1 MLLSSNELDMLILQ
15 HGKDGTSADSKYIWV
30 KYAQDKNGTDLTDDP
45 TNAVYIG
52 IAYNK
57 TEKHESDNPND
68 YTWTRIKGN
77 DGESAYTVILQNEN
91 ITFSVSNQNNI
102 ALMDQSFD
110 TSVVVFKGTDAV
122 SNFTIGTVESKNG
135 ISVIQKN
142 NTITFSVEAGNKI
155 EADYGKFS
163 IPISVN
169 GLVFKKEVSW
179 SLAKAGAVGG
189 QGNPGEPAL
198 SISLGNESQNIPCTY
213 DGHVINDMLIEISFV
228 GYRGLTRTPCNVAVG
243 TLPSGMTL
251 GSTENCTISNDG
263 SIILNIVKNATLGTE
278 LTLTGNIVL
287 TFSINGKTLVKNFTW
302 TKSKDGG
309 LSYIYSIEPSSYV
322 INKTYDGTLSPASIT
337 FNAYYQKDGSDRIP
351 YHGLFTIE
359 ESTTGSDF
367 KSTYL
372 SSKNE
377 SSLTYTPTSNNIKS
391 VRCTL
396 SQTDKVSVVLDRQTV
411 IVLSDDKMKDA
422 LTTVTTRVNGV
433 SSKVDGIDKKIT
445 NKVWQTDITTAVN
458 NYDGTTVKSLRDQV
472 SSQETK
478 IGEITSEVSDVKT
491 TVKNNQA
498 SVQKDI
504 ASIKQDAT
512 GFKQTVAS
520 TYETKNDATSKYSSF
535 DQRAGKIETNVKTL
549 QGNVTTLSQTDTE
562 IKAELKT
569 AKGDI
574 TTLKS
579 DASGL
584 STKITNAQGDVNILK
599 ADAKTMKSDISDAK
613 GNISELQRTSTNLQS
628 QITNN
633 NTNIN
638 ILSRDPMNYS
648 QLKEDTADY
657 FGFTYDNTAD
667 GKWYTVKTLSRDKFI
682 SGYYECMGG
691 ESFNIEFEIST
702 SVKGNSTNEGT
713 DSTYK
718 GTAIGLYGFN
728 AQKQSVGINYSARTT
743 ATAAATATKI
753 SSVVSV
759 PVNSRYFRVFL
770 QTESWGNFSG
780 TLKIRNVIVSR
791 IKAMETR
798 ISSAETA
805 IQQNTND
812 ISLRAT
818 NVQLDQVKKEINGN
832 FANYST
838 TTEMNSAINQAAN
851 SITLDV
857 SKKYTEKTVY
867 DQGIADAKKDATTK
881 ADNALN
887 SAKADA
893 TSKANKAESNAKA
906 DTANKLK
913 NYSTTTEMNS
923 AIKVKADSI
932 TQEVSKTYTK
942 QTDFNSLYIGGRN
955 LARNTSSSY
964 SSEFS
969 GFSGAANICP
979 SVATVLTD
987 GLAAGDEITIHLYY
1001 NYSNIVAATG
1011 QTAKVW
1017 IQGSGNVTGW
1027 SSGVF
1032 PSSPSIAISGSGT
1045 KEFLYTTTVSEDQ
1058 IKNSYWLVNLRHD
1071 YVQSGTVRWKMFKV
1085 EKGNR
1090 HSEWSPAP
1098 EDTSAAITK
1107 VEQTATGIR
1116 ADLSNTQGDISSLQA
1131 TASGLQKSIS
1141 NAQGDINTMKSDATK
1156 IKTRISNAE
1165 GDISTLQQTANGFQ
1179 VQLSKKADQVDSFN
1193 WNLVPNSY
1201 KMNNQWSAAGGFV
1214 GTTTVVLDPDAL
1226 CGYHIEVKCTTAGS
1240 GPHYPVFGK
1249 TSDKVGKTYTWSFW
1263 AKCSA
1268 NKSSVPVGHEC
1279 GGIKRIDL
1287 TTSWQKY
1294 FMTWKY
1300 IDAAHSSFT
1309 FYATFA
1315 VGEILYIR
1323 DFKIEEGS
1331 IATKWAPA
1339 ESDLKGE
1346 KGDKGDKGDTGASGK
1361 GVKSTAVT
1369 YQASSSGTT
1378 IPTGVWS
1385 ATPPATSA
1393 DKPYFWTRTIITY
1406 TDNTT
1411 STAYNVGSTPEGIVV
1426 GGRNLAMNTNKG
1438 TTGWSW
1444 SMQTGGYSK
1453 ESVSETGVNT
1463 CKLTRD
1469 SVKQSGWSVIQFSYI
1484 GRTKWEADTNY
1495 TVSVDVK
1502 ASVSTSMDPSFR
1514 HGDGSNMLIQSC
1526 KAVNNKTVANVWTKL
1541 VWVVKS
1547 AATLPRGTSQNTY
1560 FTGMNSGT
1568 GVSYQFKNL
1577 KIEKGNMATDWTP
1590 APEDYVSFV
1599 DVEYYLSTSATSL
1612 SGGSWSTTAPTW
1624 VNGKYMWSRTVTTDG
1639 AGNRTYSPNQNGVC
1653 IAGAQ
1658 GATGAKG
1665 DKGDT
1670 GGTGATGKGVKS
1682 IVEQY
1687 YKSTS
1692 ATAMSGGSWSTTYPG
1707 WENSKYIWT
1716 RSVITY
1722 TDNTTSTTTAV
1733 CVTGSKGDKGAT
1745 GGTGPTGNGIKSI
1758 TEHYAVS
1765 TSNSSAPTTWSTAVP
1780 TMTETNKYL
1789 WNYETITYTNNTT
1802 NDTAKRVIG
1811 VYGNKGAT
1819 GEDGKNGTNL
1829 WVNPLFES
1837 GKPQITRIDTSVT
1850 APNGAA
1856 VNILDRRDHQ
1866 NSSTAFPV
1874 FPGHQYRI
1882 TVHRKR
1888 ITGSLELNSGIWYIT
1903 RTSGNAYD
1911 TIVAPTSTKDLGN
1924 SWQEATYN
1932 FTCPSGKSK
1941 GSVYFQIEQQT
1952 NNITTKWYIA
1962 NVICVDITG
1971 LKGDTGAKG
1980 DKGDKGATGSA
1991 ALQVKRNFSGTY
2003 TSVGQITTCGTND
2016 FNRPPFAGDTFICLD
2031 GSSNTG
2037 TWLVTS
2043 VSGGTV
2049 NIKLLAY
2056 VNSKGATGSKGDKGE
2071 KGEKGEA
2078 DIKCYPLTGG
2088 ANQLVWSKLGTLIS
2102 AGDNS
2107 NFIINIYT
2115 GNGYNGHAQQNSQAE
2130 IVIKD
2135 GWQASASTTSA
2146 FGVSVTRQNCDD
2158 LKVQVRATAS
2168 NKCDVW
2174 VYLPWAYSWG
2184 TYTIAGKYTSWETS
2198 STTQTTEPITGTLQ
2212 DLAYR
2217 MNSENAAKTATNFM
2231 EFTSGNGLQIGN
2243 KTDGSWSGYRTK
2255 ISASAFEIINQAGI
2269 TLAYYGDKLI
2279 QLGKNTKDSVIELC
2293 GGLGK
2298 IQSKQ
2303 YYGYQACE
2311 MSSDY
2316 VALRSTHQAV
2326 LTSSTST
2333 GNCMVSAAENT
2344 FGATATTTDSTGKT
2358 TKQGD
2363 IDISDGVV
2371 EFSSIRN
2378 GYDCA
2383 VGVYA
2388 GGWSGG
2394 TYRGSFSPS
2403 KGYTEKVLLGDNG
2416 AGQLWD
2422 RLMAKNATQIMSDR
2436 KAKYDIKPLG
2446 ADTESQI
2453 ATMSLD
2459 SEHSNANPVDIH
2471 SELFDR
2477 LQPVQYK
2484 MVNDDQRIR
2493 FGFVAQDVVDAM
2505 KELGIREDELD
2516 LVHHDQRVTE
2526 NGYNDTYGMVY
2537 TNLIALITHEL
2548 QLEKQRRS
2556 NLELEVADLRS
2567 ELETMRDNLSGNTN

>member
-30 KYAQDKNGTDLTDDP
+30 KYAQDKNGTGLTDDP

-251 GSTENCTISNDG
+251 GSIENCTISNDG

-278 LTLTGNIVL
+278 STLTGNIVL

-351 YHGLFTIE
+351 YNGLFTIE

-657 FGFTYDNTAD
+657 FGFIYDNTAD

-728 AQKQSVGINYSARTT
+728 AQKQSVGINYSTRTT
-743 ATAAATATKI
+743 ATAAATVTKI

-838 TTEMNSAINQAAN
+838 TTEMNSAI
-851 SITLDV
+851 
-857 SKKYTEKTVY
+857 
-867 DQGIADAKKDATTK
+867 
-881 ADNALN
+881 
-887 SAKADA
+887 
-893 TSKANKAESNAKA
+893 
-906 DTANKLK
+906 
-913 NYSTTTEMNS
+913 
-923 AIKVKADSI
+923 KVKADSI

-969 GFSGAANICP
+969 DFSGAANICP

-1027 SSGVF
+1027 SSGAF

-1045 KEFLYTTTVSEDQ
+1045 KEFLYTTTVSADQ

-1116 ADLSNTQGDISSLQA
+1116 ADLSNTQGDVSSLQA

-1141 NAQGDINTMKSDATK
+1141 NAQGDINTMKSDATTM
-1156 IKTRISNAE
+1156 KTRISNAE

-1214 GTTTVVLDPDAL
+1214 GITTVVLDPDAL

-1268 NKSSVPVGHEC
+1268 NKSSVSVGHEC
-1279 GGIKRIDL
+1279 GGMKRIDL

-1300 IDAAHSSFT
+1300 IDAAYSSFT

-1346 KGDKGDKGDTGASGK
+1346 KGDKGDKGD
-1361 GVKSTAVT
+1361 
-1369 YQASSSGTT
+1369 
-1378 IPTGVWS
+1378 
-1385 ATPPATSA
+1385 
-1393 DKPYFWTRTIITY
+1393 
-1406 TDNTT
+1406 
-1411 STAYNVGSTPEGIVV
+1411 
-1426 GGRNLAMNTNKG
+1426 
-1438 TTGWSW
+1438 
-1444 SMQTGGYSK
+1444 
-1453 ESVSETGVNT
+1453 
-1463 CKLTRD
+1463 
-1469 SVKQSGWSVIQFSYI
+1469 
-1484 GRTKWEADTNY
+1484 
-1495 TVSVDVK
+1495 
-1502 ASVSTSMDPSFR
+1502 
-1514 HGDGSNMLIQSC
+1514 
-1526 KAVNNKTVANVWTKL
+1526 
-1541 VWVVKS
+1541 
-1547 AATLPRGTSQNTY
+1547 
-1560 FTGMNSGT
+1560 
-1568 GVSYQFKNL
+1568 
-1577 KIEKGNMATDWTP
+1577 
-1590 APEDYVSFV
+1590 
-1599 DVEYYLSTSATSL
+1599 
-1612 SGGSWSTTAPTW
+1612 
-1624 VNGKYMWSRTVTTDG
+1624 
-1639 AGNRTYSPNQNGVC
+1639 
-1653 IAGAQ
+1653 
-1658 GATGAKG
+1658 
-1665 DKGDT
+1665 
-1670 GGTGATGKGVKS
+1670 
-1682 IVEQY
+1682 
-1687 YKSTS
+1687 
-1692 ATAMSGGSWSTTYPG
+1692 
-1707 WENSKYIWT
+1707 
-1716 RSVITY
+1716 
-1722 TDNTTSTTTAV
+1722 
-1733 CVTGSKGDKGAT
+1733 KGAT
-1745 GGTGPTGNGIKSI
+1745 
-1758 TEHYAVS
+1758 
-1765 TSNSSAPTTWSTAVP
+1765 
-1780 TMTETNKYL
+1780 
-1789 WNYETITYTNNTT
+1789 
-1802 NDTAKRVIG
+1802 
-1811 VYGNKGAT
+1811 
-1819 GEDGKNGTNL
+1819 
-1829 WVNPLFES
+1829 
-1837 GKPQITRIDTSVT
+1837 
-1850 APNGAA
+1850 
-1856 VNILDRRDHQ
+1856 
-1866 NSSTAFPV
+1866 
-1874 FPGHQYRI
+1874 
-1882 TVHRKR
+1882 
-1888 ITGSLELNSGIWYIT
+1888 
-1903 RTSGNAYD
+1903 
-1911 TIVAPTSTKDLGN
+1911 
-1924 SWQEATYN
+1924 
-1932 FTCPSGKSK
+1932 
-1941 GSVYFQIEQQT
+1941 
-1952 NNITTKWYIA
+1952 
-1962 NVICVDITG
+1962 
-1971 LKGDTGAKG
+1971 
-1980 DKGDKGATGSA
+1980 GATGSA

-2043 VSGGTV
+2043 VSGGIV

-2071 KGEKGEA
+2071 KGEA

-2088 ANQLVWSKLGTLIS
+2088 SNQLVWSKLGTLIS

-2115 GNGYNGHAQQNSQAE
+2115 GSGYNGQAQQNSQAE

-2303 YYGYQACE
+2303 YSGYQACE

-2344 FGATATTTDSTGKT
+2344 FGATATTTDSTGRT

-2378 GYDCA
+2378 GYDCT

-2459 SEHSNANPVDIH
+2459 SEHFNANPVDIH

>member
-30 KYAQDKNGTDLTDDP
+30 KYAQDKNGTGLTDDP

-135 ISVIQKN
+135 ISVTQKN
-142 NTITFSVEAGNKI
+142 NTITFSVDAGNKI

-278 LTLTGNIVL
+278 STLTGNIVL

-302 TKSKDGG
+302 AKSKDGG

-491 TVKNNQA
+491 TVKNNQT

-628 QITNN
+628 QITN
-633 NTNIN
+633 IN

-657 FGFTYDNTAD
+657 FGFIYDNTAD

-728 AQKQSVGINYSARTT
+728 AQKQSVGINYSTRTT

-838 TTEMNSAINQAAN
+838 TTEMNSAI
-851 SITLDV
+851 
-857 SKKYTEKTVY
+857 
-867 DQGIADAKKDATTK
+867 
-881 ADNALN
+881 
-887 SAKADA
+887 
-893 TSKANKAESNAKA
+893 
-906 DTANKLK
+906 
-913 NYSTTTEMNS
+913 
-923 AIKVKADSI
+923 KVKADSI

-955 LARNTSSSY
+955 LARNTSSS
-964 SSEFS
+964 EFS
-969 GFSGAANICP
+969 DFSGAANICP

-1027 SSGVF
+1027 SSGAF

-1045 KEFLYTTTVSEDQ
+1045 KEFLYTTTVSADQ

-1098 EDTSAAITK
+1098 EDTSTAITK
-1107 VEQTATGIR
+1107 VEQTATSIR
-1116 ADLSNTQGDISSLQA
+1116 ADLSNTQGDVSSLQA

-1141 NAQGDINTMKSDATK
+1141 NAQGDINTMKSDATTMKTRISNAEGDITTLKSTASGLSTK
-1156 IKTRISNAE
+1156 ITNTQGDINTLKSDAKTMKTRISNAE

-1193 WNLVPNSY
+1193 
-1201 KMNNQWSAAGGFV
+1201 
-1214 GTTTVVLDPDAL
+1214 
-1226 CGYHIEVKCTTAGS
+1226 
-1240 GPHYPVFGK
+1240 
-1249 TSDKVGKTYTWSFW
+1249 
-1263 AKCSA
+1263 
-1268 NKSSVPVGHEC
+1268 
-1279 GGIKRIDL
+1279 
-1287 TTSWQKY
+1287 
-1294 FMTWKY
+1294 
-1300 IDAAHSSFT
+1300 
-1309 FYATFA
+1309 
-1315 VGEILYIR
+1315 
-1323 DFKIEEGS
+1323 
-1331 IATKWAPA
+1331 
-1339 ESDLKGE
+1339 
-1346 KGDKGDKGDTGASGK
+1346 
-1361 GVKSTAVT
+1361 
-1369 YQASSSGTT
+1369 
-1378 IPTGVWS
+1378 
-1385 ATPPATSA
+1385 
-1393 DKPYFWTRTIITY
+1393 
-1406 TDNTT
+1406 
-1411 STAYNVGSTPEGIVV
+1411 
-1426 GGRNLAMNTNKG
+1426 
-1438 TTGWSW
+1438 
-1444 SMQTGGYSK
+1444 
-1453 ESVSETGVNT
+1453 
-1463 CKLTRD
+1463 
-1469 SVKQSGWSVIQFSYI
+1469 
-1484 GRTKWEADTNY
+1484 
-1495 TVSVDVK
+1495 
-1502 ASVSTSMDPSFR
+1502 
-1514 HGDGSNMLIQSC
+1514 
-1526 KAVNNKTVANVWTKL
+1526 
-1541 VWVVKS
+1541 
-1547 AATLPRGTSQNTY
+1547 
-1560 FTGMNSGT
+1560 
-1568 GVSYQFKNL
+1568 
-1577 KIEKGNMATDWTP
+1577 
-1590 APEDYVSFV
+1590 
-1599 DVEYYLSTSATSL
+1599 
-1612 SGGSWSTTAPTW
+1612 
-1624 VNGKYMWSRTVTTDG
+1624 
-1639 AGNRTYSPNQNGVC
+1639 
-1653 IAGAQ
+1653 
-1658 GATGAKG
+1658 
-1665 DKGDT
+1665 
-1670 GGTGATGKGVKS
+1670 
-1682 IVEQY
+1682 
-1687 YKSTS
+1687 
-1692 ATAMSGGSWSTTYPG
+1692 
-1707 WENSKYIWT
+1707 
-1716 RSVITY
+1716 
-1722 TDNTTSTTTAV
+1722 
-1733 CVTGSKGDKGAT
+1733 
-1745 GGTGPTGNGIKSI
+1745 
-1758 TEHYAVS
+1758 
-1765 TSNSSAPTTWSTAVP
+1765 
-1780 TMTETNKYL
+1780 
-1789 WNYETITYTNNTT
+1789 
-1802 NDTAKRVIG
+1802 
-1811 VYGNKGAT
+1811 
-1819 GEDGKNGTNL
+1819 
-1829 WVNPLFES
+1829 
-1837 GKPQITRIDTSVT
+1837 
-1850 APNGAA
+1850 
-1856 VNILDRRDHQ
+1856 
-1866 NSSTAFPV
+1866 
-1874 FPGHQYRI
+1874 
-1882 TVHRKR
+1882 
-1888 ITGSLELNSGIWYIT
+1888 
-1903 RTSGNAYD
+1903 
-1911 TIVAPTSTKDLGN
+1911 
-1924 SWQEATYN
+1924 
-1932 FTCPSGKSK
+1932 
-1941 GSVYFQIEQQT
+1941 
-1952 NNITTKWYIA
+1952 
-1962 NVICVDITG
+1962 
-1971 LKGDTGAKG
+1971 
-1980 DKGDKGATGSA
+1980 
-1991 ALQVKRNFSGTY
+1991 
-2003 TSVGQITTCGTND
+2003 
-2016 FNRPPFAGDTFICLD
+2016 
-2031 GSSNTG
+2031 
-2037 TWLVTS
+2037 
-2043 VSGGTV
+2043 
-2049 NIKLLAY
+2049 
-2056 VNSKGATGSKGDKGE
+2056 
-2071 KGEKGEA
+2071 
-2078 DIKCYPLTGG
+2078 
-2088 ANQLVWSKLGTLIS
+2088 
-2102 AGDNS
+2102 
-2107 NFIINIYT
+2107 
-2115 GNGYNGHAQQNSQAE
+2115 
-2130 IVIKD
+2130 
-2135 GWQASASTTSA
+2135 
-2146 FGVSVTRQNCDD
+2146 
-2158 LKVQVRATAS
+2158 
-2168 NKCDVW
+2168 
-2174 VYLPWAYSWG
+2174 
-2184 TYTIAGKYTSWETS
+2184 
-2198 STTQTTEPITGTLQ
+2198 
-2212 DLAYR
+2212 
-2217 MNSENAAKTATNFM
+2217 AAKTATNFM
-2231 EFTSGNGLQIGN
+2231 QFTDGTGLEVGN
-2243 KTDGSWSGYRTK
+2243 KTSGSWSGYRTK
-2255 ISASAFEIINQAGI
+2255 ISASAFEILNRAGT

-2279 QLGKNTKDSVIELC
+2279 QLGKNAKDAVIELC
-2293 GGLGK
+2293 GGVGK
-2298 IQSKQ
+2298 ILVETKSGNAALSIQSEYVDIKGVHESVLETSSSSGSCIAGAVDDSFVVNT
-2303 YYGYQACE
+2303 YSDANNKANFDIGNGSIILESKKKGYQAE
-2311 MSSDY
+2311 
-2316 VALRSTHQAV
+2316 
-2326 LTSSTST
+2326 
-2333 GNCMVSAAENT
+2333 
-2344 FGATATTTDSTGKT
+2344 
-2358 TKQGD
+2358 
-2363 IDISDGVV
+2363 V
-2371 EFSSIRN
+2371 EFY
-2378 GYDCA
+2378 GC
-2383 VGVYA
+2383 
-2388 GGWSGG
+2388 GWSGG
-2394 TYRGSFSPS
+2394 V
-2403 KGYTEKVLLGDNG
+2403 YTGAFAPTKAYSEKIMLGDSG
-2416 AGQLWD
+2416 RVWE
-2422 RLMAKNATQIMSDR
+2422 RLIVKNSPQVTSDR
-2436 KAKYDIKPLG
+2436 RAKTNIFPLG
-2446 ADTESQI
+2446 ESKI
-2453 ATMSLD
+2453 NKT
-2459 SEHSNANPVDIH
+2459 DIH

-2477 LQPVQYK
+2477 LKPVQYR
-2484 MVNDDQRIR
+2484 MIDGDGRICY
-2493 FGFVAQDVVDAM
+2493 GFVAQDVVEAM
-2505 KELGIREDELD
+2505 RELGIREDELD
-2516 LVHHDQRVTE
+2516 LVHHDRKNTE
-2526 NGYNDTYGMVY
+2526 DGYTDTYSMVY
-2537 TNLIALITHEL
+2537 TNLIAVITHEL

>member
-15 HGKDGTSADSKYIWV
+15 HGKDGTSANSKYIWV
-30 KYAQDKNGTDLTDDP
+30 KYAQDKTGTGLTDDP

-57 TEKHESDNPND
+57 TEEHESENPND
-68 YTWTRIKGN
+68 YTWTKIKGN
-77 DGESAYTVILQNEN
+77 DGEAAYTVILQNEN
-91 ITFSVSNQNNI
+91 ITFSVSHENNI
-102 ALMDQSFD
+102 ALTDQSFN
-110 TSVVVFKGTDAV
+110 TSVLVFKGVEPIT
-122 SNFTIGTVESKNG
+122 NFTIGTVDSKNG
-135 ISVIQKN
+135 ISVAKKN
-142 NTITFSVEAGNKI
+142 NTITFSVTAGNKI
-155 EADYGKFS
+155 TSDYGNFS
-163 IPISVN
+163 IPISVD
-169 GLVFKKEVSW
+169 GLTFTKEVTW
-179 SLAKAGAVGG
+179 SLAKAGATGE
-189 QGNPGEPAL
+189 QGDPGESAINV
-198 SISLGNESQNIPCTY
+198 SIGNESQNIPCTY
-213 DGHVINDMLIEISFV
+213 DGYVLDDMLIEISFI
-228 GYRGLTRTPCNVAVG
+228 GYYGLSKTDCTVAVG
-243 TLPSGMTL
+243 ALPSGMTL
-251 GSTENCTISNDG
+251 GSVQNCTTTDNG
-263 SIILNIVKNATLGTE
+263 KIILNIAKNATLGTAS
-278 LTLTGNIVL
+278 TLTGNVVL
-287 TFSINGKTLVKNFTW
+287 TFTINGKTLTKNFTW

-309 LSYIYSIEPSSYV
+309 LSYIYTIEPSTYI
-322 INKTYDGTLSPASIT
+322 INKTYDDALSPASIT
-337 FNAYYQKDGSDRIP
+337 FNAFYQKNGDNRKS
-351 YHGLFTIE
+351 YNGLFTIE
-359 ESTTGSDF
+359 ESLTGSDF

-377 SSLTYTPTSNNIKS
+377 SSITYTPTSNKIKS
-391 VRCTL
+391 IRCTL
-396 SQTDKVSVVLDRQTV
+396 CQADKISIVLDRQTI
-411 IVLSDDKMKDA
+411 IVLSDEKIKDA
-422 LTTVTTRVNGV
+422 LTSVTTKIDGV

-445 NKVWQTDITTAVN
+445 DKVWQTDITTAVN
-458 NYDGTTVKSLRDQV
+458 NYDGTTIKSIRDQV

-478 IGEITSEVSDVKT
+478 IGEITSEVSDVQT
-491 TVKNNQA
+491 TIQDNQV

-504 ASIKQDAT
+504 ASIKQDMT
-512 GFKQTVAS
+512 GFKQTVES
-520 TYETKNDATSKYSSF
+520 TYETKDNASSKYSSF
-535 DQRAGKIETNVKTL
+535 DQRAGKIETSVKDL
-549 QGNVTTLSQTDTE
+549 QGNITTLTQTDTE
-562 IKAELKT
+562 IKADLKN
-569 AKGDI
+569 AQGDI
-574 TTLKS
+574 TTLQS
-579 DASGL
+579 TASGL
-584 STKITNAQGDVNILK
+584 STKITDTQGDVNNLK
-599 ADAKTMKSDISDAK
+599 ADASSMKSDISDAK

-633 NTNIN
+633 QTNIN
-638 ILSRDPMNYS
+638 ILSGDPMNYS

-667 GKWYTVKTLSRDKFI
+667 GKWYTVKILSRDKFI
-682 SGYYECMGG
+682 SEYYECMGG

-702 SVKGNSTNEGT
+702 SVKGNSTDGGT

-728 AQKQSVGINYSARTT
+728 AQKQSVGIYYSTRTT

-759 PVNSRYFRVFL
+759 PPNSRYFRVFL

-798 ISSAETA
+798 ISSAETS

-818 NVQLDQVKKEINGN
+818 NVQLDQVKKEINGK
-832 FANYST
+832 FVNYST
-838 TTEMNSAINQAAN
+838 TS
-851 SITLDV
+851 
-857 SKKYTEKTVY
+857 
-867 DQGIADAKKDATTK
+867 
-881 ADNALN
+881 
-887 SAKADA
+887 
-893 TSKANKAESNAKA
+893 
-906 DTANKLK
+906 
-913 NYSTTTEMNS
+913 EMNS

-964 SSEFS
+964 SFGISDFN
-969 GFSGAANICP
+969 GTTNQCFD
-979 SVATVLTD
+979 VATVLTD
-987 GLAAGDEITIHLYY
+987 GLAAGDQITIHLYY
-1001 NYSNIVAATG
+1001 NYSNIVAAAG
-1011 QTAKVW
+1011 QTAQVW

-1027 SSGVF
+1027 NSGLF
-1032 PSSPSIAISGSGT
+1032 TSSPHITISGSGT
-1045 KEFLYTTTVSEDQ
+1045 KEFLYTITVSADQ

-1116 ADLSNTQGDISSLQA
+1116 ADLSNTQGDVSSLQA

-1141 NAQGDINTMKSDATK
+1141 NAQGDINTMKSDATTM
-1156 IKTRISNAE
+1156 KTRISNAE

-1268 NKSSVPVGHEC
+1268 NKSSVSVGHEC
-1279 GGIKRIDL
+1279 GGLKRIDL

-1300 IDAAHSSFT
+1300 IDAACSSFT

-1346 KGDKGDKGDTGASGK
+1346 KGDKGDKGDK
-1361 GVKSTAVT
+1361 
-1369 YQASSSGTT
+1369 
-1378 IPTGVWS
+1378 
-1385 ATPPATSA
+1385 
-1393 DKPYFWTRTIITY
+1393 
-1406 TDNTT
+1406 
-1411 STAYNVGSTPEGIVV
+1411 
-1426 GGRNLAMNTNKG
+1426 
-1438 TTGWSW
+1438 
-1444 SMQTGGYSK
+1444 
-1453 ESVSETGVNT
+1453 
-1463 CKLTRD
+1463 
-1469 SVKQSGWSVIQFSYI
+1469 
-1484 GRTKWEADTNY
+1484 
-1495 TVSVDVK
+1495 
-1502 ASVSTSMDPSFR
+1502 
-1514 HGDGSNMLIQSC
+1514 
-1526 KAVNNKTVANVWTKL
+1526 
-1541 VWVVKS
+1541 
-1547 AATLPRGTSQNTY
+1547 
-1560 FTGMNSGT
+1560 
-1568 GVSYQFKNL
+1568 
-1577 KIEKGNMATDWTP
+1577 
-1590 APEDYVSFV
+1590 
-1599 DVEYYLSTSATSL
+1599 
-1612 SGGSWSTTAPTW
+1612 
-1624 VNGKYMWSRTVTTDG
+1624 
-1639 AGNRTYSPNQNGVC
+1639 
-1653 IAGAQ
+1653 

-1665 DKGDT
+1665 D
-1670 GGTGATGKGVKS
+1670 
-1682 IVEQY
+1682 
-1687 YKSTS
+1687 
-1692 ATAMSGGSWSTTYPG
+1692 
-1707 WENSKYIWT
+1707 
-1716 RSVITY
+1716 
-1722 TDNTTSTTTAV
+1722 
-1733 CVTGSKGDKGAT
+1733 
-1745 GGTGPTGNGIKSI
+1745 
-1758 TEHYAVS
+1758 
-1765 TSNSSAPTTWSTAVP
+1765 
-1780 TMTETNKYL
+1780 
-1789 WNYETITYTNNTT
+1789 
-1802 NDTAKRVIG
+1802 
-1811 VYGNKGAT
+1811 
-1819 GEDGKNGTNL
+1819 
-1829 WVNPLFES
+1829 
-1837 GKPQITRIDTSVT
+1837 
-1850 APNGAA
+1850 
-1856 VNILDRRDHQ
+1856 
-1866 NSSTAFPV
+1866 
-1874 FPGHQYRI
+1874 
-1882 TVHRKR
+1882 
-1888 ITGSLELNSGIWYIT
+1888 
-1903 RTSGNAYD
+1903 
-1911 TIVAPTSTKDLGN
+1911 
-1924 SWQEATYN
+1924 
-1932 FTCPSGKSK
+1932 
-1941 GSVYFQIEQQT
+1941 
-1952 NNITTKWYIA
+1952 
-1962 NVICVDITG
+1962 
-1971 LKGDTGAKG
+1971 
-1980 DKGDKGATGSA
+1980 A

-2043 VSGGTV
+2043 VSGGIV

-2071 KGEKGEA
+2071 KGEA

-2088 ANQLVWSKLGTLIS
+2088 SNQLVWSKLGTLIS
-2102 AGDNS
+2102 AWDNS

-2115 GNGYNGHAQQNSQAE
+2115 GSGYNGQAQQNSQAE

-2303 YYGYQACE
+2303 YSGYQACE

-2344 FGATATTTDSTGKT
+2344 FGATATTTDSTGRT

-2378 GYDCA
+2378 GYDCT

>member
-30 KYAQDKNGTDLTDDP
+30 KYAQDKNGTGLTDDP

-135 ISVIQKN
+135 ISVTQKN
-142 NTITFSVEAGNKI
+142 NTITFSVDAGNKI

-278 LTLTGNIVL
+278 STLTGNIVL

-302 TKSKDGG
+302 AKSKDGG

-491 TVKNNQA
+491 TVKNNQT

-579 DASGL
+579 DAAGL

-657 FGFTYDNTAD
+657 FGFIYDNTAD

-728 AQKQSVGINYSARTT
+728 AQKQSVGINYSTRTT

-838 TTEMNSAINQAAN
+838 TTEMNSAI
-851 SITLDV
+851 
-857 SKKYTEKTVY
+857 
-867 DQGIADAKKDATTK
+867 
-881 ADNALN
+881 
-887 SAKADA
+887 
-893 TSKANKAESNAKA
+893 
-906 DTANKLK
+906 
-913 NYSTTTEMNS
+913 
-923 AIKVKADSI
+923 KVKADSI

-969 GFSGAANICP
+969 DFSGAANICP

-1017 IQGSGNVTGW
+1017 IQGRGNVTGW
-1027 SSGVF
+1027 SSGAF

-1045 KEFLYTTTVSEDQ
+1045 KEFLYTTTVSADQ

-1098 EDTSAAITK
+1098 EDTSTAITK
-1107 VEQTATGIR
+1107 VEQTATSIR
-1116 ADLSNTQGDISSLQA
+1116 ADLSNTQGDVSSLQA

-1141 NAQGDINTMKSDATK
+1141 NAQGDINTMKSDATTMKTRISNAEGDITTLKSTASGLSTK
-1156 IKTRISNAE
+1156 ITNTQGDINTLKSDAKTMKTRISNAE

-1193 WNLVPNSY
+1193 
-1201 KMNNQWSAAGGFV
+1201 
-1214 GTTTVVLDPDAL
+1214 
-1226 CGYHIEVKCTTAGS
+1226 
-1240 GPHYPVFGK
+1240 
-1249 TSDKVGKTYTWSFW
+1249 
-1263 AKCSA
+1263 
-1268 NKSSVPVGHEC
+1268 
-1279 GGIKRIDL
+1279 
-1287 TTSWQKY
+1287 
-1294 FMTWKY
+1294 
-1300 IDAAHSSFT
+1300 
-1309 FYATFA
+1309 
-1315 VGEILYIR
+1315 
-1323 DFKIEEGS
+1323 
-1331 IATKWAPA
+1331 
-1339 ESDLKGE
+1339 
-1346 KGDKGDKGDTGASGK
+1346 
-1361 GVKSTAVT
+1361 
-1369 YQASSSGTT
+1369 
-1378 IPTGVWS
+1378 
-1385 ATPPATSA
+1385 
-1393 DKPYFWTRTIITY
+1393 
-1406 TDNTT
+1406 
-1411 STAYNVGSTPEGIVV
+1411 
-1426 GGRNLAMNTNKG
+1426 
-1438 TTGWSW
+1438 
-1444 SMQTGGYSK
+1444 
-1453 ESVSETGVNT
+1453 
-1463 CKLTRD
+1463 
-1469 SVKQSGWSVIQFSYI
+1469 
-1484 GRTKWEADTNY
+1484 
-1495 TVSVDVK
+1495 
-1502 ASVSTSMDPSFR
+1502 
-1514 HGDGSNMLIQSC
+1514 
-1526 KAVNNKTVANVWTKL
+1526 
-1541 VWVVKS
+1541 
-1547 AATLPRGTSQNTY
+1547 
-1560 FTGMNSGT
+1560 
-1568 GVSYQFKNL
+1568 
-1577 KIEKGNMATDWTP
+1577 
-1590 APEDYVSFV
+1590 
-1599 DVEYYLSTSATSL
+1599 
-1612 SGGSWSTTAPTW
+1612 
-1624 VNGKYMWSRTVTTDG
+1624 
-1639 AGNRTYSPNQNGVC
+1639 
-1653 IAGAQ
+1653 
-1658 GATGAKG
+1658 
-1665 DKGDT
+1665 
-1670 GGTGATGKGVKS
+1670 
-1682 IVEQY
+1682 
-1687 YKSTS
+1687 
-1692 ATAMSGGSWSTTYPG
+1692 
-1707 WENSKYIWT
+1707 
-1716 RSVITY
+1716 
-1722 TDNTTSTTTAV
+1722 
-1733 CVTGSKGDKGAT
+1733 
-1745 GGTGPTGNGIKSI
+1745 
-1758 TEHYAVS
+1758 
-1765 TSNSSAPTTWSTAVP
+1765 
-1780 TMTETNKYL
+1780 
-1789 WNYETITYTNNTT
+1789 
-1802 NDTAKRVIG
+1802 
-1811 VYGNKGAT
+1811 
-1819 GEDGKNGTNL
+1819 
-1829 WVNPLFES
+1829 
-1837 GKPQITRIDTSVT
+1837 
-1850 APNGAA
+1850 
-1856 VNILDRRDHQ
+1856 
-1866 NSSTAFPV
+1866 
-1874 FPGHQYRI
+1874 
-1882 TVHRKR
+1882 
-1888 ITGSLELNSGIWYIT
+1888 
-1903 RTSGNAYD
+1903 
-1911 TIVAPTSTKDLGN
+1911 
-1924 SWQEATYN
+1924 
-1932 FTCPSGKSK
+1932 
-1941 GSVYFQIEQQT
+1941 
-1952 NNITTKWYIA
+1952 
-1962 NVICVDITG
+1962 
-1971 LKGDTGAKG
+1971 
-1980 DKGDKGATGSA
+1980 
-1991 ALQVKRNFSGTY
+1991 
-2003 TSVGQITTCGTND
+2003 
-2016 FNRPPFAGDTFICLD
+2016 
-2031 GSSNTG
+2031 
-2037 TWLVTS
+2037 
-2043 VSGGTV
+2043 
-2049 NIKLLAY
+2049 
-2056 VNSKGATGSKGDKGE
+2056 
-2071 KGEKGEA
+2071 
-2078 DIKCYPLTGG
+2078 
-2088 ANQLVWSKLGTLIS
+2088 
-2102 AGDNS
+2102 
-2107 NFIINIYT
+2107 
-2115 GNGYNGHAQQNSQAE
+2115 
-2130 IVIKD
+2130 
-2135 GWQASASTTSA
+2135 
-2146 FGVSVTRQNCDD
+2146 
-2158 LKVQVRATAS
+2158 
-2168 NKCDVW
+2168 
-2174 VYLPWAYSWG
+2174 
-2184 TYTIAGKYTSWETS
+2184 
-2198 STTQTTEPITGTLQ
+2198 
-2212 DLAYR
+2212 
-2217 MNSENAAKTATNFM
+2217 AAKTATNFM
-2231 EFTSGNGLQIGN
+2231 QFTDGTGLEVGN
-2243 KTDGSWSGYRTK
+2243 KTSGSWSGYRTK
-2255 ISASAFEIINQAGI
+2255 ISASAFEILNRAGT

-2279 QLGKNTKDSVIELC
+2279 QLGKNAKDAVIELC
-2293 GGLGK
+2293 GGVGK
-2298 IQSKQ
+2298 ILVETKSGNAALSIQSEYVDIKGVHESVLETSSSSGSCIAGAVDDSFVVNT
-2303 YYGYQACE
+2303 YSDANNKANFDIGNGSIILESKKKGYQAE
-2311 MSSDY
+2311 
-2316 VALRSTHQAV
+2316 
-2326 LTSSTST
+2326 
-2333 GNCMVSAAENT
+2333 
-2344 FGATATTTDSTGKT
+2344 
-2358 TKQGD
+2358 
-2363 IDISDGVV
+2363 V
-2371 EFSSIRN
+2371 EFY
-2378 GYDCA
+2378 GC
-2383 VGVYA
+2383 
-2388 GGWSGG
+2388 GWSGG
-2394 TYRGSFSPS
+2394 V
-2403 KGYTEKVLLGDNG
+2403 YTGAFAPTKAYSEKIMLGDSG
-2416 AGQLWD
+2416 RVWE
-2422 RLMAKNATQIMSDR
+2422 RLIVKNSPQVTSDR
-2436 KAKYDIKPLG
+2436 RAKTNIFPLG
-2446 ADTESQI
+2446 ESKI
-2453 ATMSLD
+2453 NKT
-2459 SEHSNANPVDIH
+2459 DIH

-2477 LQPVQYK
+2477 LKPVQYR
-2484 MVNDDQRIR
+2484 MIDGDGRICY
-2493 FGFVAQDVVDAM
+2493 GFVAQDVVEAM
-2505 KELGIREDELD
+2505 RELGIREDELD
-2516 LVHHDQRVTE
+2516 LVHHDRKNTE
-2526 NGYNDTYGMVY
+2526 DGYTDTYSMVY
-2537 TNLIALITHEL
+2537 TNLIAVITHEL

>member
-1045 KEFLYTTTVSEDQ
+1045 KEFLYTTIVSEDQ

-1346 KGDKGDKGDTGASGK
+1346 KGETGAKGDKGDTGASGK

-1426 GGRNLAMNTNKG
+1426 GGRNLLVGTHKSPITYTYPTSGYADKCSWKTTVLLNGNVYTLSFWAKSSVNGDKIRVHFYNPSNIISVVGSQGQRSTACDGLCDFVLTTTMTKYWVTYTIPKG
-1438 TTGWSW
+1438 GNS
-1444 SMQTGGYSK
+1444 
-1453 ESVSETGVNT
+1453 
-1463 CKLTRD
+1463 TR
-1469 SVKQSGWSVIQFSYI
+1469 SVII
-1484 GRTKWEADTNY
+1484 PRLGL
-1495 TVSVDVK
+1495 
-1502 ASVSTSMDPSFR
+1502 
-1514 HGDGSNMLIQSC
+1514 G
-1526 KAVNNKTVANVWTKL
+1526 
-1541 VWVVKS
+1541 
-1547 AATLPRGTSQNTY
+1547 AT
-1560 FTGMNSGT
+1560 GT
-1568 GVSYQFKNL
+1568 GTLTFQW
-1577 KIEKGNMATDWTP
+1577 EKLEEGNMATDWTP

-1639 AGNRTYSPNQNGVC
+1639 AGSRTYSPNQNGVC

>member
-30 KYAQDKNGTDLTDDP
+30 KYAQDKNGTGLTDDP

-251 GSTENCTISNDG
+251 GSIENCTISNDG

-278 LTLTGNIVL
+278 STLIGNIVL

-351 YHGLFTIE
+351 YNGLFTIE

-377 SSLTYTPTSNNIKS
+377 SSLIYTPTSNNIKS

-396 SQTDKVSVVLDRQTV
+396 SQADKVSVVLDRQTV

-491 TVKNNQA
+491 TIENNQA

-504 ASIKQDAT
+504 ASMKQDAT

-520 TYETKNDATSKYSSF
+520 TYETKNDASTKYSSF
-535 DQRAGKIETNVKTL
+535 DQRAGKIETSVKTL

-584 STKITNAQGDVNILK
+584 STKITNAQGDINTLK
-599 ADAKTMKSDISDAK
+599 SDASSMKSDISDAK
-613 GNISELQRTSTNLQS
+613 GNISTLQRTSSNLQS

-633 NTNIN
+633 KTDIN
-638 ILSRDPMNYS
+638 ILTGDPMNYS
-648 QLKEDTADY
+648 KLNESTSDY
-657 FGFTYDNTAD
+657 WGFTYDGTAD
-667 GKWYTVKTLSRDKFI
+667 GRWYTMKTLSRDKFI

-702 SVKGNSTNEGT
+702 SVKGNSTNGGT

-718 GTAIGLYGFN
+718 GTAIGLYGFD
-728 AQKQSVGINYSARTT
+728 AQKQSVGINYSTRTT
-743 ATAAATATKI
+743 ATAAAPATKI

-759 PVNSRYFRVFL
+759 PANSRYFRVFL

-791 IKAMETR
+791 IKAIETR
-798 ISSAETA
+798 MSSAETS
-805 IQQNTND
+805 IRQNAND

-818 NVQLDQVKKEINGN
+818 NVQLEQAKKDINGK
-832 FANYST
+832 FADYST
-838 TTEMNSAINQAAN
+838 TS
-851 SITLDV
+851 
-857 SKKYTEKTVY
+857 
-867 DQGIADAKKDATTK
+867 
-881 ADNALN
+881 
-887 SAKADA
+887 
-893 TSKANKAESNAKA
+893 
-906 DTANKLK
+906 
-913 NYSTTTEMNS
+913 EMNS

-955 LARNTSSSY
+955 LALTTSNAY
-964 SSEFS
+964 SSGYSNFS
-969 GFSGAANICP
+969 GIQNTCVFTAN
-979 SVATVLTD
+979 VLTD
-987 GLAAGDEITIHLYY
+987 GLNVGDTITVRILYKY
-1001 NYSNIVAATG
+1001 TNIVPTAG
-1011 QTAKVW
+1011 QTALVW
-1017 IQGSGNVTGW
+1017 LQGQGNVTGW
-1027 SSGVF
+1027 HSGAFPGSS
-1032 PSSPSIAISGSGT
+1032 SIAISGSGEY
-1045 KEFLYTTTVSEDQ
+1045 EFLYTATINSDHL
-1058 IKNSYWLVNLRHD
+1058 KNSYWDTMFRHD
-1071 YVQSGTVRWKMFKV
+1071 YVQSGTVQWKMYKV

-1098 EDTSAAITK
+1098 EDTSTAITK
-1107 VEQTATGIR
+1107 VEQTATSIR
-1116 ADLSNTQGDISSLQA
+1116 ADLKNTQGDVSSLQA
-1131 TASGLQKSIS
+1131 TASGLQTNVANAQNDISKLQQTASNLSASLSNTKGDVSNLQSTASGLQASIS
-1141 NAQGDINTMKSDATK
+1141 NAQGDINTLKSDASSM
-1156 IKTRISNAE
+1156 KTQISNAQ
-1165 GDISTLQQTANGFQ
+1165 GDISILQQTANSFQ
-1179 VQLSKKADQVDSFN
+1179 IQLNGKADQVDSFN
-1193 WNLVPNSY
+1193 WNLVPNSHR
-1201 KMNNQWSAAGGFV
+1201 MNNQWYNAGGYV
-1214 GTTTVVLDPDAL
+1214 GTTTVVSDPDAL
-1226 CGYHIEVKCTTAGS
+1226 CGYHIETKCTTGGAGPYF
-1240 GPHYPVFGK
+1240 GVFGK
-1249 TSDKVGKTYTWSFW
+1249 TPDKIGKTYTWSFW
-1263 AKCSA
+1263 AKCSV
-1268 NKSSVPVGHEC
+1268 NKTVGTVGHEC
-1279 GGIKRIDL
+1279 GGQKSITL

-1294 FMTWKY
+1294 SMTWKY
-1300 IDAAHSSFT
+1300 IDYEYSSFVFYNT
-1309 FYATFA
+1309 FYT
-1315 VGEILYIR
+1315 GEILYIR

-1339 ESDLKGE
+1339 ESDLKG
-1346 KGDKGDKGDTGASGK
+1346 DKGDKGD
-1361 GVKSTAVT
+1361 
-1369 YQASSSGTT
+1369 
-1378 IPTGVWS
+1378 
-1385 ATPPATSA
+1385 
-1393 DKPYFWTRTIITY
+1393 
-1406 TDNTT
+1406 
-1411 STAYNVGSTPEGIVV
+1411 
-1426 GGRNLAMNTNKG
+1426 
-1438 TTGWSW
+1438 
-1444 SMQTGGYSK
+1444 
-1453 ESVSETGVNT
+1453 
-1463 CKLTRD
+1463 
-1469 SVKQSGWSVIQFSYI
+1469 
-1484 GRTKWEADTNY
+1484 
-1495 TVSVDVK
+1495 
-1502 ASVSTSMDPSFR
+1502 
-1514 HGDGSNMLIQSC
+1514 
-1526 KAVNNKTVANVWTKL
+1526 
-1541 VWVVKS
+1541 
-1547 AATLPRGTSQNTY
+1547 
-1560 FTGMNSGT
+1560 
-1568 GVSYQFKNL
+1568 
-1577 KIEKGNMATDWTP
+1577 
-1590 APEDYVSFV
+1590 
-1599 DVEYYLSTSATSL
+1599 
-1612 SGGSWSTTAPTW
+1612 
-1624 VNGKYMWSRTVTTDG
+1624 
-1639 AGNRTYSPNQNGVC
+1639 
-1653 IAGAQ
+1653 
-1658 GATGAKG
+1658 
-1665 DKGDT
+1665 
-1670 GGTGATGKGVKS
+1670 
-1682 IVEQY
+1682 
-1687 YKSTS
+1687 
-1692 ATAMSGGSWSTTYPG
+1692 
-1707 WENSKYIWT
+1707 
-1716 RSVITY
+1716 
-1722 TDNTTSTTTAV
+1722 
-1733 CVTGSKGDKGAT
+1733 
-1745 GGTGPTGNGIKSI
+1745 
-1758 TEHYAVS
+1758 
-1765 TSNSSAPTTWSTAVP
+1765 
-1780 TMTETNKYL
+1780 
-1789 WNYETITYTNNTT
+1789 
-1802 NDTAKRVIG
+1802 
-1811 VYGNKGAT
+1811 
-1819 GEDGKNGTNL
+1819 
-1829 WVNPLFES
+1829 
-1837 GKPQITRIDTSVT
+1837 
-1850 APNGAA
+1850 
-1856 VNILDRRDHQ
+1856 
-1866 NSSTAFPV
+1866 
-1874 FPGHQYRI
+1874 
-1882 TVHRKR
+1882 
-1888 ITGSLELNSGIWYIT
+1888 
-1903 RTSGNAYD
+1903 
-1911 TIVAPTSTKDLGN
+1911 
-1924 SWQEATYN
+1924 
-1932 FTCPSGKSK
+1932 
-1941 GSVYFQIEQQT
+1941 
-1952 NNITTKWYIA
+1952 
-1962 NVICVDITG
+1962 
-1971 LKGDTGAKG
+1971 
-1980 DKGDKGATGSA
+1980 
-1991 ALQVKRNFSGTY
+1991 
-2003 TSVGQITTCGTND
+2003 
-2016 FNRPPFAGDTFICLD
+2016 
-2031 GSSNTG
+2031 
-2037 TWLVTS
+2037 
-2043 VSGGTV
+2043 
-2049 NIKLLAY
+2049 
-2056 VNSKGATGSKGDKGE
+2056 

-2088 ANQLVWSKLGTLIS
+2088 SNQLVWSKLGTLIS

-2115 GNGYNGHAQQNSQAE
+2115 GSGYNGQAQQNSQAE

-2279 QLGKNTKDSVIELC
+2279 QLGKNAKDAVIELC
-2293 GGLGK
+2293 GGVGK
-2298 IQSKQ
+2298 ILVETKSGNAALSIQSEYVDIKGVHESVLETSSSSGSCIAGAVDDSFVVNT
-2303 YYGYQACE
+2303 YSDANNKANFDIGNGSIILESKKKGYQAE
-2311 MSSDY
+2311 
-2316 VALRSTHQAV
+2316 
-2326 LTSSTST
+2326 
-2333 GNCMVSAAENT
+2333 
-2344 FGATATTTDSTGKT
+2344 
-2358 TKQGD
+2358 
-2363 IDISDGVV
+2363 V
-2371 EFSSIRN
+2371 EFY
-2378 GYDCA
+2378 GC
-2383 VGVYA
+2383 
-2388 GGWSGG
+2388 GWSGG
-2394 TYRGSFSPS
+2394 V
-2403 KGYTEKVLLGDNG
+2403 YTGAFAPTKAYSEKIMLGDSG
-2416 AGQLWD
+2416 RVWE
-2422 RLMAKNATQIMSDR
+2422 RLIVKNSPQVTSDR
-2436 KAKYDIKPLG
+2436 RAKTNIFPLG
-2446 ADTESQI
+2446 ESKI
-2453 ATMSLD
+2453 NKT
-2459 SEHSNANPVDIH
+2459 DIH

-2477 LQPVQYK
+2477 LKPVQYR
-2484 MVNDDQRIR
+2484 MIDGDGRICY
-2493 FGFVAQDVVDAM
+2493 GFVAQDVVEAM
-2505 KELGIREDELD
+2505 RELGIREDELD
-2516 LVHHDQRVTE
+2516 LVHHDRKNTE
-2526 NGYNDTYGMVY
+2526 DGYIDTYSMVY
-2537 TNLIALITHEL
+2537 TNLIAIITHEL

-2556 NLELEVADLRS
+2556 NLEVEVADLRS
-2567 ELETMRDNLSGNTN
+2567 ELESMRDNISGDTN

>member
-30 KYAQDKNGTDLTDDP
+30 KYAQDKNGTGLTDDP

-278 LTLTGNIVL
+278 STLTGNIVL

-302 TKSKDGG
+302 AKSKDGG

-584 STKITNAQGDVNILK
+584 SAKITNAQGDVNTLK

-728 AQKQSVGINYSARTT
+728 AQKQGVGINYSTRTT

-818 NVQLDQVKKEINGN
+818 NVQLDQVKKEINGK

-867 DQGIADAKKDATTK
+867 DQGIADVKKDATTK
-881 ADNALN
+881 ANNALN

-969 GFSGAANICP
+969 DFSGAANICP

-987 GLAAGDEITIHLYY
+987 GLAAGDKITIHLYY

-1027 SSGVF
+1027 SSGAF

-1045 KEFLYTTTVSEDQ
+1045 KEFLYTTTVSADQ

-1098 EDTSAAITK
+1098 EDTSTAITK
-1107 VEQTATGIR
+1107 VEQTATSIR
-1116 ADLSNTQGDISSLQA
+1116 ADLKNTQGDVSSLQA

-1141 NAQGDINTMKSDATK
+1141 NAQGDINTMKSDATTMKTRISNAEGDITTLKSTASGLSTK
-1156 IKTRISNAE
+1156 ITNTQGDINTLKSDAKTMKTRISNAE

-1193 WNLVPNSY
+1193 
-1201 KMNNQWSAAGGFV
+1201 
-1214 GTTTVVLDPDAL
+1214 
-1226 CGYHIEVKCTTAGS
+1226 
-1240 GPHYPVFGK
+1240 
-1249 TSDKVGKTYTWSFW
+1249 
-1263 AKCSA
+1263 
-1268 NKSSVPVGHEC
+1268 
-1279 GGIKRIDL
+1279 
-1287 TTSWQKY
+1287 
-1294 FMTWKY
+1294 
-1300 IDAAHSSFT
+1300 
-1309 FYATFA
+1309 
-1315 VGEILYIR
+1315 
-1323 DFKIEEGS
+1323 
-1331 IATKWAPA
+1331 
-1339 ESDLKGE
+1339 
-1346 KGDKGDKGDTGASGK
+1346 
-1361 GVKSTAVT
+1361 
-1369 YQASSSGTT
+1369 
-1378 IPTGVWS
+1378 
-1385 ATPPATSA
+1385 
-1393 DKPYFWTRTIITY
+1393 
-1406 TDNTT
+1406 
-1411 STAYNVGSTPEGIVV
+1411 
-1426 GGRNLAMNTNKG
+1426 
-1438 TTGWSW
+1438 
-1444 SMQTGGYSK
+1444 
-1453 ESVSETGVNT
+1453 
-1463 CKLTRD
+1463 
-1469 SVKQSGWSVIQFSYI
+1469 
-1484 GRTKWEADTNY
+1484 
-1495 TVSVDVK
+1495 
-1502 ASVSTSMDPSFR
+1502 
-1514 HGDGSNMLIQSC
+1514 
-1526 KAVNNKTVANVWTKL
+1526 
-1541 VWVVKS
+1541 
-1547 AATLPRGTSQNTY
+1547 
-1560 FTGMNSGT
+1560 
-1568 GVSYQFKNL
+1568 
-1577 KIEKGNMATDWTP
+1577 
-1590 APEDYVSFV
+1590 
-1599 DVEYYLSTSATSL
+1599 
-1612 SGGSWSTTAPTW
+1612 
-1624 VNGKYMWSRTVTTDG
+1624 
-1639 AGNRTYSPNQNGVC
+1639 
-1653 IAGAQ
+1653 
-1658 GATGAKG
+1658 
-1665 DKGDT
+1665 
-1670 GGTGATGKGVKS
+1670 
-1682 IVEQY
+1682 
-1687 YKSTS
+1687 
-1692 ATAMSGGSWSTTYPG
+1692 
-1707 WENSKYIWT
+1707 
-1716 RSVITY
+1716 
-1722 TDNTTSTTTAV
+1722 
-1733 CVTGSKGDKGAT
+1733 
-1745 GGTGPTGNGIKSI
+1745 
-1758 TEHYAVS
+1758 
-1765 TSNSSAPTTWSTAVP
+1765 
-1780 TMTETNKYL
+1780 
-1789 WNYETITYTNNTT
+1789 
-1802 NDTAKRVIG
+1802 
-1811 VYGNKGAT
+1811 
-1819 GEDGKNGTNL
+1819 
-1829 WVNPLFES
+1829 
-1837 GKPQITRIDTSVT
+1837 
-1850 APNGAA
+1850 
-1856 VNILDRRDHQ
+1856 
-1866 NSSTAFPV
+1866 
-1874 FPGHQYRI
+1874 
-1882 TVHRKR
+1882 
-1888 ITGSLELNSGIWYIT
+1888 
-1903 RTSGNAYD
+1903 
-1911 TIVAPTSTKDLGN
+1911 
-1924 SWQEATYN
+1924 
-1932 FTCPSGKSK
+1932 
-1941 GSVYFQIEQQT
+1941 
-1952 NNITTKWYIA
+1952 
-1962 NVICVDITG
+1962 
-1971 LKGDTGAKG
+1971 
-1980 DKGDKGATGSA
+1980 
-1991 ALQVKRNFSGTY
+1991 
-2003 TSVGQITTCGTND
+2003 
-2016 FNRPPFAGDTFICLD
+2016 
-2031 GSSNTG
+2031 
-2037 TWLVTS
+2037 
-2043 VSGGTV
+2043 
-2049 NIKLLAY
+2049 
-2056 VNSKGATGSKGDKGE
+2056 
-2071 KGEKGEA
+2071 
-2078 DIKCYPLTGG
+2078 
-2088 ANQLVWSKLGTLIS
+2088 
-2102 AGDNS
+2102 
-2107 NFIINIYT
+2107 
-2115 GNGYNGHAQQNSQAE
+2115 
-2130 IVIKD
+2130 
-2135 GWQASASTTSA
+2135 
-2146 FGVSVTRQNCDD
+2146 
-2158 LKVQVRATAS
+2158 
-2168 NKCDVW
+2168 
-2174 VYLPWAYSWG
+2174 
-2184 TYTIAGKYTSWETS
+2184 
-2198 STTQTTEPITGTLQ
+2198 
-2212 DLAYR
+2212 
-2217 MNSENAAKTATNFM
+2217 AAKTATNFM
-2231 EFTSGNGLQIGN
+2231 QFTDGTGLEVGN
-2243 KTDGSWSGYRTK
+2243 KTSGSWSGYRTK
-2255 ISASAFEIINQAGI
+2255 ISASAFEILNRAGT

-2279 QLGKNTKDSVIELC
+2279 QLGKNAKDAVIELC
-2293 GGLGK
+2293 GGVGK
-2298 IQSKQ
+2298 ILVETKSGNAALSIQSEYVDIKGVHESVLETSSSSGSCIAGAVDDSFVVNT
-2303 YYGYQACE
+2303 YSDANNKANFDIGNGSIILESKKKGYQAE
-2311 MSSDY
+2311 
-2316 VALRSTHQAV
+2316 
-2326 LTSSTST
+2326 
-2333 GNCMVSAAENT
+2333 
-2344 FGATATTTDSTGKT
+2344 
-2358 TKQGD
+2358 
-2363 IDISDGVV
+2363 V
-2371 EFSSIRN
+2371 EFY
-2378 GYDCA
+2378 GC
-2383 VGVYA
+2383 
-2388 GGWSGG
+2388 GWSGG
-2394 TYRGSFSPS
+2394 V
-2403 KGYTEKVLLGDNG
+2403 YTGAFAPTKAYSEKIMLGDSG
-2416 AGQLWD
+2416 RVWE
-2422 RLMAKNATQIMSDR
+2422 RLIVKNSPQVTSDR
-2436 KAKYDIKPLG
+2436 RAKTNIFPLG
-2446 ADTESQI
+2446 ESKI
-2453 ATMSLD
+2453 NKT
-2459 SEHSNANPVDIH
+2459 DIH

-2477 LQPVQYK
+2477 LKPVQYR
-2484 MVNDDQRIR
+2484 MIDGDGRICY
-2493 FGFVAQDVVDAM
+2493 GFVAQDVVEAM
-2505 KELGIREDELD
+2505 RELGIREDELD
-2516 LVHHDQRVTE
+2516 LVHHDRKNTE
-2526 NGYNDTYGMVY
+2526 DGYIDTYSMVY
-2537 TNLIALITHEL
+2537 TNLIAVITHEL
-2548 QLEKQRRS
+2548 QLEKERRS
-2556 NLELEVADLRS
+2556 NLEIEVADLRS
-2567 ELETMRDNLSGNTN
+2567 ELESMRDNISGDTN

>member
-30 KYAQDKNGTDLTDDP
+30 KYAQDENGTDLTDNP

-179 SLAKAGAVGG
+179 SLAKAGAVGD

-278 LTLTGNIVL
+278 STLTGNIVL

-302 TKSKDGG
+302 AKSKDGG

-584 STKITNAQGDVNILK
+584 SAKITNAQGDVNTLK

-728 AQKQSVGINYSARTT
+728 AQKQSVGINYSTRTT

-818 NVQLDQVKKEINGN
+818 NVQLDQVKKEINGK

-867 DQGIADAKKDATTK
+867 DQGIADVKKDATTK
-881 ADNALN
+881 ANNALN

-969 GFSGAANICP
+969 NFSGAANICP

-987 GLAAGDEITIHLYY
+987 GLAAGDKITIHLYY

-1017 IQGSGNVTGW
+1017 IQGRGNVTGW
-1027 SSGVF
+1027 SSGAF

-1045 KEFLYTTTVSEDQ
+1045 KEFLYTTTVSADQ

-1098 EDTSAAITK
+1098 EDTSVAITK

-1116 ADLSNTQGDISSLQA
+1116 ADLSNTQGDVSSLQA

-1141 NAQGDINTMKSDATK
+1141 NAQGDINTMKSDATTM
-1156 IKTRISNAE
+1156 KTRISNAE

-1240 GPHYPVFGK
+1240 GPYYPVFSK

-1268 NKSSVPVGHEC
+1268 NKSSVLVGHEC
-1279 GGIKRIDL
+1279 GGTKRIDL

-1300 IDAAHSSFT
+1300 IDAAHSSFV

-1339 ESDLKGE
+1339 ESDLKG
-1346 KGDKGDKGDTGASGK
+1346 DKGDKGETGAS
-1361 GVKSTAVT
+1361 
-1369 YQASSSGTT
+1369 
-1378 IPTGVWS
+1378 
-1385 ATPPATSA
+1385 
-1393 DKPYFWTRTIITY
+1393 
-1406 TDNTT
+1406 
-1411 STAYNVGSTPEGIVV
+1411 
-1426 GGRNLAMNTNKG
+1426 
-1438 TTGWSW
+1438 
-1444 SMQTGGYSK
+1444 
-1453 ESVSETGVNT
+1453 
-1463 CKLTRD
+1463 
-1469 SVKQSGWSVIQFSYI
+1469 
-1484 GRTKWEADTNY
+1484 
-1495 TVSVDVK
+1495 
-1502 ASVSTSMDPSFR
+1502 
-1514 HGDGSNMLIQSC
+1514 
-1526 KAVNNKTVANVWTKL
+1526 
-1541 VWVVKS
+1541 
-1547 AATLPRGTSQNTY
+1547 
-1560 FTGMNSGT
+1560 
-1568 GVSYQFKNL
+1568 
-1577 KIEKGNMATDWTP
+1577 
-1590 APEDYVSFV
+1590 
-1599 DVEYYLSTSATSL
+1599 
-1612 SGGSWSTTAPTW
+1612 
-1624 VNGKYMWSRTVTTDG
+1624 
-1639 AGNRTYSPNQNGVC
+1639 
-1653 IAGAQ
+1653 
-1658 GATGAKG
+1658 
-1665 DKGDT
+1665 
-1670 GGTGATGKGVKS
+1670 GKGVKS

-1733 CVTGSKGDKGAT
+1733 CVTGSKGDTGA
-1745 GGTGPTGNGIKSI
+1745 
-1758 TEHYAVS
+1758 
-1765 TSNSSAPTTWSTAVP
+1765 
-1780 TMTETNKYL
+1780 
-1789 WNYETITYTNNTT
+1789 
-1802 NDTAKRVIG
+1802 
-1811 VYGNKGAT
+1811 
-1819 GEDGKNGTNL
+1819 
-1829 WVNPLFES
+1829 
-1837 GKPQITRIDTSVT
+1837 
-1850 APNGAA
+1850 
-1856 VNILDRRDHQ
+1856 
-1866 NSSTAFPV
+1866 
-1874 FPGHQYRI
+1874 
-1882 TVHRKR
+1882 
-1888 ITGSLELNSGIWYIT
+1888 
-1903 RTSGNAYD
+1903 
-1911 TIVAPTSTKDLGN
+1911 
-1924 SWQEATYN
+1924 
-1932 FTCPSGKSK
+1932 
-1941 GSVYFQIEQQT
+1941 
-1952 NNITTKWYIA
+1952 
-1962 NVICVDITG
+1962 
-1971 LKGDTGAKG
+1971 TGAKG
-1980 DKGDKGATGSA
+1980 DKGDKGATGP
-1991 ALQVKRNFSGTY
+1991 QGPQGPQGVK
-2003 TSVGQITTCGTND
+2003 
-2016 FNRPPFAGDTFICLD
+2016 GDKGPQGD
-2031 GSSNTG
+2031 
-2037 TWLVTS
+2037 
-2043 VSGGTV
+2043 
-2049 NIKLLAY
+2049 
-2056 VNSKGATGSKGDKGE
+2056 KGATG
-2071 KGEKGEA
+2071 A
-2078 DIKCYPLTGG
+2078 TGPQG
-2088 ANQLVWSKLGTLIS
+2088 PQGAAGKDANQVVHTVNGNGESNLYVEFATIKITGSYANQPTTFKLGGRGFETTDVQFSFIS
-2102 AGDNS
+2102 ANNS
-2107 NFIINIYT
+2107 NPGLDFLRSSGGWSLWIY
-2115 GNGYNGHAQQNSQAE
+2115 
-2130 IVIKD
+2130 KK
-2135 GWQASASTTSA
+2135 TTSTWGLITRLNEPYGQLRV
-2146 FGVSVTRQNCDD
+2146 FNYTQGSGPYTVTWTSTK
-2158 LKVQVRATAS
+2158 LAS
-2168 NKCDVW
+2168 
-2174 VYLPWAYSWG
+2174 LPSGSINAN
-2184 TYTIAGKYTSWETS
+2184 
-2198 STTQTTEPITGTLQ
+2198 PLQ
-2212 DLAYR
+2212 
-2217 MNSENAAKTATNFM
+2217 AAKTATNFM

-2303 YYGYQACE
+2303 YSGYQACE

-2344 FGATATTTDSTGKT
+2344 FGATATTTDSTGRT

-2378 GYDCA
+2378 GYDCT

>member
-1027 SSGVF
+1027 SSGAF

-1045 KEFLYTTTVSEDQ
+1045 KEFLYTTTVSADQ
-1058 IKNSYWLVNLRHD
+1058 IKNSYWFVNLRHD
-1071 YVQSGTVRWKMFKV
+1071 YVRSGTVRWKMFKV

-1116 ADLSNTQGDISSLQA
+1116 ADLSNTQGDVSSLQA

-1141 NAQGDINTMKSDATK
+1141 NAQGDINTMKSDATTM
-1156 IKTRISNAE
+1156 KTRISNAE

-1201 KMNNQWSAAGGFV
+1201 KMNNQWGAAGGFV

-1426 GGRNLAMNTNKG
+1426 GGRNLATNTNKG

-1444 SMQTGGYSK
+1444 SMQAGGYSK

-1514 HGDGSNMLIQSC
+1514 HSDSSNMLIQSC

-1547 AATLPRGTSQNTY
+1547 AAPLPSGTSQNTY

-1733 CVTGSKGDKGAT
+1733 CVTGPQGPQGPQGVKGDKGPQGDKGAT
-1745 GGTGPTGNGIKSI
+1745 GATGPQGPQGAAGKDANQVVHTVNGNGESNLYVEFATIKI
-1758 TEHYAVS
+1758 TGWYA
-1765 TSNSSAPTTWSTAVP
+1765 NHPTTFKLAGRGFETTDVQFSFISANNSDPGLDFLRSSGGWS
-1780 TMTETNKYL
+1780 L
-1789 WNYETITYTNNTT
+1789 WIYKKTT
-1802 NDTAKRVIG
+1802 STWG
-1811 VYGNKGAT
+1811 
-1819 GEDGKNGTNL
+1819 L
-1829 WVNPLFES
+1829 
-1837 GKPQITRIDTSVT
+1837 ITRLNESWGHLRVFNYTQGSGPYTVT
-1850 APNGAA
+1850 
-1856 VNILDRRDHQ
+1856 
-1866 NSSTAFPV
+1866 
-1874 FPGHQYRI
+1874 
-1882 TVHRKR
+1882 
-1888 ITGSLELNSGIWYIT
+1888 W
-1903 RTSGNAYD
+1903 
-1911 TIVAPTSTKDLGN
+1911 TSTKLA
-1924 SWQEATYN
+1924 SL
-1932 FTCPSGKSK
+1932 PSGS
-1941 GSVYFQIEQQT
+1941 I
-1952 NNITTKWYIA
+1952 NA
-1962 NVICVDITG
+1962 NP
-1971 LKGDTGAKG
+1971 
-1980 DKGDKGATGSA
+1980 
-1991 ALQVKRNFSGTY
+1991 LQ
-2003 TSVGQITTCGTND
+2003 
-2016 FNRPPFAGDTFICLD
+2016 
-2031 GSSNTG
+2031 
-2037 TWLVTS
+2037 
-2043 VSGGTV
+2043 
-2049 NIKLLAY
+2049 
-2056 VNSKGATGSKGDKGE
+2056 
-2071 KGEKGEA
+2071 
-2078 DIKCYPLTGG
+2078 
-2088 ANQLVWSKLGTLIS
+2088 
-2102 AGDNS
+2102 
-2107 NFIINIYT
+2107 
-2115 GNGYNGHAQQNSQAE
+2115 
-2130 IVIKD
+2130 
-2135 GWQASASTTSA
+2135 
-2146 FGVSVTRQNCDD
+2146 
-2158 LKVQVRATAS
+2158 
-2168 NKCDVW
+2168 
-2174 VYLPWAYSWG
+2174 
-2184 TYTIAGKYTSWETS
+2184 
-2198 STTQTTEPITGTLQ
+2198 
-2212 DLAYR
+2212 
-2217 MNSENAAKTATNFM
+2217 AAKTATNFM
-2231 EFTSGNGLQIGN
+2231 QFTDGTGLEVGN
-2243 KTDGSWSGYRTK
+2243 KTSGSWSGYRTK
-2255 ISASAFEIINQAGI
+2255 ISASAFEILNRAGT

-2279 QLGKNTKDSVIELC
+2279 QLGKNAKDAVIELC
-2293 GGLGK
+2293 GGVGK
-2298 IQSKQ
+2298 ILVETKSGNAALSIQSEYVDIKGVHESVLETSSSSGSCIAGAVDDSFVVNT
-2303 YYGYQACE
+2303 YSDANNKANFDIGNGSIILESKKKGYQAE
-2311 MSSDY
+2311 
-2316 VALRSTHQAV
+2316 
-2326 LTSSTST
+2326 
-2333 GNCMVSAAENT
+2333 
-2344 FGATATTTDSTGKT
+2344 
-2358 TKQGD
+2358 
-2363 IDISDGVV
+2363 V
-2371 EFSSIRN
+2371 EFY
-2378 GYDCA
+2378 GC
-2383 VGVYA
+2383 
-2388 GGWSGG
+2388 GWSGG
-2394 TYRGSFSPS
+2394 V
-2403 KGYTEKVLLGDNG
+2403 YTGAFAPTKAYSEKIMLGDSG
-2416 AGQLWD
+2416 RVWE
-2422 RLMAKNATQIMSDR
+2422 RLIVKNSPQVTSDR
-2436 KAKYDIKPLG
+2436 RAKTNIFPLG
-2446 ADTESQI
+2446 ESKI
-2453 ATMSLD
+2453 NKT
-2459 SEHSNANPVDIH
+2459 DIH

-2477 LQPVQYK
+2477 LKPVQYR
-2484 MVNDDQRIR
+2484 MIDGDGRICY
-2493 FGFVAQDVVDAM
+2493 GFVAQDVVEAM
-2505 KELGIREDELD
+2505 RELGIREDELD
-2516 LVHHDQRVTE
+2516 LVHHDRKNTE
-2526 NGYNDTYGMVY
+2526 DGYIDTYSMVY
-2537 TNLIALITHEL
+2537 TNLIAIITHEL

-2556 NLELEVADLRS
+2556 NLEVEVADLRS
-2567 ELETMRDNLSGNTN
+2567 ELESMRDNISGDTN

>member
-15 HGKDGTSADSKYIWV
+15 HGKDGTSANSKYMWV
-30 KYAQDKNGTDLTDDP
+30 KYAQDKTGTGLTDDP
-45 TNAVYIG
+45 TNAIYIG

-57 TEKHESDNPND
+57 TEEHESENPND
-68 YTWTRIKGN
+68 YTWTKIKGN
-77 DGESAYTVILQNEN
+77 DGEAAYTVILQNEN
-91 ITFSVSNQNNI
+91 ITFSVSHENNI
-102 ALMDQSFD
+102 ALTDQSFN
-110 TSVVVFKGTDAV
+110 TSVLVFKGVEPVT
-122 SNFTIGTVESKNG
+122 NFTIGTVDSKNG
-135 ISVIQKN
+135 ISVVKKN
-142 NTITFSVEAGNKI
+142 NTITFSVTAGNKI
-155 EADYGKFS
+155 TSNYGSFS
-163 IPISVN
+163 IPILVD
-169 GLVFKKEVSW
+169 GLTFIKEITW
-179 SLAKAGAVGG
+179 SLAKAGATGE
-189 QGNPGEPAL
+189 QGNPGESAINV
-198 SISLGNESQNIPCTY
+198 SIGNESQNIPCTY
-213 DGHVINDMLIEISFV
+213 DGYVLDDMLIEISFI
-228 GYRGLTRTPCNVAVG
+228 GYYGLSKTDCNVTVG

-251 GSTENCTISNDG
+251 GSIQNCTTVDNG
-263 SIILNIVKNATLGTE
+263 KIILNIAKNATLGTAS
-278 LTLTGNIVL
+278 TLTGNVVL
-287 TFSINGKTLVKNFTW
+287 TFTINGKTLTKNFTW

-309 LSYIYSIEPSSYV
+309 LSYIYTIEPSTYV
-322 INKTYDGTLSPASIT
+322 INKTYDDALSPASIT
-337 FNAYYQKDGSDRIP
+337 FSAFYQKNGDNRKS
-351 YHGLFTIE
+351 YNGLFTIE
-359 ESTTGSDF
+359 ESLMGSDF

-377 SSLTYTPTSNNIKS
+377 SSIIYTPTSNKIKS
-391 VRCTL
+391 IRCTL
-396 SQTDKVSVVLDRQTV
+396 CQADKISTVLDRQTIV
-411 IVLSDDKMKDA
+411 VLSDEKIKDA
-422 LTTVTTRVNGV
+422 LTSVTTKIDGV

-445 NKVWQTDITTAVN
+445 DKVWQTDITTAVN
-458 NYDGTTVKSLRDQV
+458 NYDGTTIKSIRDQV

-478 IGEITSEVSDVKT
+478 IGEITSEVSDVQT
-491 TVKNNQA
+491 TIQNNQV

-504 ASIKQDAT
+504 ASIKQDMT
-512 GFKQTVAS
+512 GFKQTVES
-520 TYETKNDATSKYSSF
+520 TYETKDNASSKYSSF
-535 DQRAGKIETNVKTL
+535 DQRAGKIETSVKDL
-549 QGNVTTLSQTDTE
+549 QSNITTLTQTDTE
-562 IKAELKT
+562 IKADLKN
-569 AKGDI
+569 AQGDI
-574 TTLKS
+574 TTLQS
-579 DASGL
+579 TASGL
-584 STKITNAQGDVNILK
+584 STKITDTQGDVNNLK
-599 ADAKTMKSDISDAK
+599 ADASSMKSDISDAK

-633 NTNIN
+633 QTNIN
-638 ILSRDPMNYS
+638 ILSGDPMNYS

-667 GKWYTVKTLSRDKFI
+667 GKWYTMKTLSRDKFI

-702 SVKGNSTNEGT
+702 SVKGNSTNGGT

-718 GTAIGLYGFN
+718 GTAIGLYGFD
-728 AQKQSVGINYSARTT
+728 AQKQSVGINYSTRTT
-743 ATAAATATKI
+743 ATAAAPATKI

-759 PVNSRYFRVFL
+759 PANSRYFRVFL

-791 IKAMETR
+791 IKAIETR
-798 ISSAETA
+798 MSSAETS
-805 IQQNTND
+805 IRQNAND

-818 NVQLDQVKKEINGN
+818 NVQLEQAKKDINGK
-832 FANYST
+832 FADYST
-838 TTEMNSAINQAAN
+838 TS
-851 SITLDV
+851 
-857 SKKYTEKTVY
+857 
-867 DQGIADAKKDATTK
+867 
-881 ADNALN
+881 
-887 SAKADA
+887 
-893 TSKANKAESNAKA
+893 
-906 DTANKLK
+906 
-913 NYSTTTEMNS
+913 EMNS

-955 LARNTSSSY
+955 LALTTSNAY
-964 SSEFS
+964 SSGYSNFS
-969 GFSGAANICP
+969 GIQNTCVFTAN
-979 SVATVLTD
+979 VLTD
-987 GLAAGDEITIHLYY
+987 GLNVGDTITVRILYKY
-1001 NYSNIVAATG
+1001 TNIVPTAG
-1011 QTAKVW
+1011 QTALVW
-1017 IQGSGNVTGW
+1017 LQGQGNVTGW
-1027 SSGVF
+1027 YSGAFPGSS
-1032 PSSPSIAISGSGT
+1032 SIAISGSGEY
-1045 KEFLYTTTVSEDQ
+1045 EFLYTATINSDHL
-1058 IKNSYWLVNLRHD
+1058 KNSYWDTMFRHD
-1071 YVQSGTVRWKMFKV
+1071 YVQSGTVQWKMYKV

-1098 EDTSAAITK
+1098 EDTSTAITK
-1107 VEQTATGIR
+1107 VEQTATSIR
-1116 ADLSNTQGDISSLQA
+1116 ADLKNTQGDVSSLQA
-1131 TASGLQKSIS
+1131 TASGLQTNVANAQNDISKLQQTASNLSASLSNTKGDVSNLQSTASGLQASIS
-1141 NAQGDINTMKSDATK
+1141 NAQGDINTLKSDASSM
-1156 IKTRISNAE
+1156 KTQISNAQ
-1165 GDISTLQQTANGFQ
+1165 GDISILQQTANSFQ
-1179 VQLSKKADQVDSFN
+1179 IQLNGKADQVDSFN
-1193 WNLVPNSY
+1193 WNLVPNSHR
-1201 KMNNQWSAAGGFV
+1201 MNNQWYDAGSYV
-1214 GTTTVVLDPDAL
+1214 GTTTVVSDPDAL
-1226 CGYHIEVKCTTAGS
+1226 CGYHIEMKCTTGGAGPYF
-1240 GPHYPVFGK
+1240 GVFGK
-1249 TSDKVGKTYTWSFW
+1249 TPDKIGKTYTWSFW
-1263 AKCSA
+1263 AKCSV
-1268 NKSSVPVGHEC
+1268 NKTVGTVGHEC
-1279 GGIKRIDL
+1279 GGQKSITL

-1294 FMTWKY
+1294 SMTWKY
-1300 IDAAHSSFT
+1300 IDREYSSFVFYHT
-1309 FYATFA
+1309 FYT
-1315 VGEILYIR
+1315 GEILYIR

-1339 ESDLKGE
+1339 ESDLKG
-1346 KGDKGDKGDTGASGK
+1346 DKGDKGD
-1361 GVKSTAVT
+1361 
-1369 YQASSSGTT
+1369 
-1378 IPTGVWS
+1378 
-1385 ATPPATSA
+1385 
-1393 DKPYFWTRTIITY
+1393 R
-1406 TDNTT
+1406 
-1411 STAYNVGSTPEGIVV
+1411 
-1426 GGRNLAMNTNKG
+1426 
-1438 TTGWSW
+1438 
-1444 SMQTGGYSK
+1444 
-1453 ESVSETGVNT
+1453 
-1463 CKLTRD
+1463 
-1469 SVKQSGWSVIQFSYI
+1469 
-1484 GRTKWEADTNY
+1484 
-1495 TVSVDVK
+1495 
-1502 ASVSTSMDPSFR
+1502 
-1514 HGDGSNMLIQSC
+1514 
-1526 KAVNNKTVANVWTKL
+1526 
-1541 VWVVKS
+1541 
-1547 AATLPRGTSQNTY
+1547 
-1560 FTGMNSGT
+1560 
-1568 GVSYQFKNL
+1568 
-1577 KIEKGNMATDWTP
+1577 
-1590 APEDYVSFV
+1590 
-1599 DVEYYLSTSATSL
+1599 
-1612 SGGSWSTTAPTW
+1612 
-1624 VNGKYMWSRTVTTDG
+1624 
-1639 AGNRTYSPNQNGVC
+1639 
-1653 IAGAQ
+1653 
-1658 GATGAKG
+1658 G
-1665 DKGDT
+1665 DKGE
-1670 GGTGATGKGVKS
+1670 TGATG
-1682 IVEQY
+1682 
-1687 YKSTS
+1687 
-1692 ATAMSGGSWSTTYPG
+1692 
-1707 WENSKYIWT
+1707 N
-1716 RSVITY
+1716 
-1722 TDNTTSTTTAV
+1722 
-1733 CVTGSKGDKGAT
+1733 
-1745 GGTGPTGNGIKSI
+1745 
-1758 TEHYAVS
+1758 
-1765 TSNSSAPTTWSTAVP
+1765 
-1780 TMTETNKYL
+1780 
-1789 WNYETITYTNNTT
+1789 
-1802 NDTAKRVIG
+1802 
-1811 VYGNKGAT
+1811 
-1819 GEDGKNGTNL
+1819 
-1829 WVNPLFES
+1829 
-1837 GKPQITRIDTSVT
+1837 
-1850 APNGAA
+1850 
-1856 VNILDRRDHQ
+1856 
-1866 NSSTAFPV
+1866 
-1874 FPGHQYRI
+1874 
-1882 TVHRKR
+1882 
-1888 ITGSLELNSGIWYIT
+1888 
-1903 RTSGNAYD
+1903 
-1911 TIVAPTSTKDLGN
+1911 
-1924 SWQEATYN
+1924 
-1932 FTCPSGKSK
+1932 
-1941 GSVYFQIEQQT
+1941 
-1952 NNITTKWYIA
+1952 
-1962 NVICVDITG
+1962 
-1971 LKGDTGAKG
+1971 
-1980 DKGDKGATGSA
+1980 A
-1991 ALQVKRNFSGTY
+1991 ALQVKRNWDGTY
-2003 TSVGQITTCGTND
+2003 TTIGQITTCGTND

-2088 ANQLVWSKLGTLIS
+2088 SNQLVWSKLGTLIS
-2102 AGDNS
+2102 AWDNS

-2115 GNGYNGHAQQNSQAE
+2115 GSGYNGQAQQNSQAE

-2303 YYGYQACE
+2303 YSGYQACE

-2344 FGATATTTDSTGKT
+2344 FGATATTTDSTGRT

-2378 GYDCA
+2378 GYDCT

>member
-30 KYAQDKNGTDLTDDP
+30 KYAQDKNGTGLTDDP

-135 ISVIQKN
+135 ISVTQKN
-142 NTITFSVEAGNKI
+142 NTITFSVDAGNKI

-278 LTLTGNIVL
+278 STLTGNIVL

-302 TKSKDGG
+302 AKSKDGG

-491 TVKNNQA
+491 TVKNNQT

-657 FGFTYDNTAD
+657 FGFIYDNTAD
-667 GKWYTVKTLSRDKFI
+667 GKWYIVKTLSRDKFI

-728 AQKQSVGINYSARTT
+728 AQKQSVGINYSTRTT

-838 TTEMNSAINQAAN
+838 TTEMNSAI
-851 SITLDV
+851 
-857 SKKYTEKTVY
+857 
-867 DQGIADAKKDATTK
+867 
-881 ADNALN
+881 
-887 SAKADA
+887 
-893 TSKANKAESNAKA
+893 
-906 DTANKLK
+906 
-913 NYSTTTEMNS
+913 
-923 AIKVKADSI
+923 KVKADSI

-969 GFSGAANICP
+969 DFSGAANICP

-1027 SSGVF
+1027 SSGAF

-1045 KEFLYTTTVSEDQ
+1045 KEFLYTTTVSADQ

-1098 EDTSAAITK
+1098 EDTSTAITK
-1107 VEQTATGIR
+1107 VEQTATSIR
-1116 ADLSNTQGDISSLQA
+1116 ADLSNTQGDVSSLQA

-1141 NAQGDINTMKSDATK
+1141 NAQGDINTMKSDATTMKTRISNAEGDITTLKSTASGLSTK
-1156 IKTRISNAE
+1156 ITNTQGDINTLKSDAKTMKTRISNAE

-1193 WNLVPNSY
+1193 
-1201 KMNNQWSAAGGFV
+1201 
-1214 GTTTVVLDPDAL
+1214 
-1226 CGYHIEVKCTTAGS
+1226 
-1240 GPHYPVFGK
+1240 
-1249 TSDKVGKTYTWSFW
+1249 
-1263 AKCSA
+1263 
-1268 NKSSVPVGHEC
+1268 
-1279 GGIKRIDL
+1279 
-1287 TTSWQKY
+1287 
-1294 FMTWKY
+1294 
-1300 IDAAHSSFT
+1300 
-1309 FYATFA
+1309 
-1315 VGEILYIR
+1315 
-1323 DFKIEEGS
+1323 
-1331 IATKWAPA
+1331 
-1339 ESDLKGE
+1339 
-1346 KGDKGDKGDTGASGK
+1346 
-1361 GVKSTAVT
+1361 
-1369 YQASSSGTT
+1369 
-1378 IPTGVWS
+1378 
-1385 ATPPATSA
+1385 
-1393 DKPYFWTRTIITY
+1393 
-1406 TDNTT
+1406 
-1411 STAYNVGSTPEGIVV
+1411 
-1426 GGRNLAMNTNKG
+1426 
-1438 TTGWSW
+1438 
-1444 SMQTGGYSK
+1444 
-1453 ESVSETGVNT
+1453 
-1463 CKLTRD
+1463 
-1469 SVKQSGWSVIQFSYI
+1469 
-1484 GRTKWEADTNY
+1484 
-1495 TVSVDVK
+1495 
-1502 ASVSTSMDPSFR
+1502 
-1514 HGDGSNMLIQSC
+1514 
-1526 KAVNNKTVANVWTKL
+1526 
-1541 VWVVKS
+1541 
-1547 AATLPRGTSQNTY
+1547 
-1560 FTGMNSGT
+1560 
-1568 GVSYQFKNL
+1568 
-1577 KIEKGNMATDWTP
+1577 
-1590 APEDYVSFV
+1590 
-1599 DVEYYLSTSATSL
+1599 
-1612 SGGSWSTTAPTW
+1612 
-1624 VNGKYMWSRTVTTDG
+1624 
-1639 AGNRTYSPNQNGVC
+1639 
-1653 IAGAQ
+1653 
-1658 GATGAKG
+1658 
-1665 DKGDT
+1665 
-1670 GGTGATGKGVKS
+1670 
-1682 IVEQY
+1682 
-1687 YKSTS
+1687 
-1692 ATAMSGGSWSTTYPG
+1692 
-1707 WENSKYIWT
+1707 
-1716 RSVITY
+1716 
-1722 TDNTTSTTTAV
+1722 
-1733 CVTGSKGDKGAT
+1733 
-1745 GGTGPTGNGIKSI
+1745 
-1758 TEHYAVS
+1758 
-1765 TSNSSAPTTWSTAVP
+1765 
-1780 TMTETNKYL
+1780 
-1789 WNYETITYTNNTT
+1789 
-1802 NDTAKRVIG
+1802 
-1811 VYGNKGAT
+1811 
-1819 GEDGKNGTNL
+1819 
-1829 WVNPLFES
+1829 
-1837 GKPQITRIDTSVT
+1837 
-1850 APNGAA
+1850 
-1856 VNILDRRDHQ
+1856 
-1866 NSSTAFPV
+1866 
-1874 FPGHQYRI
+1874 
-1882 TVHRKR
+1882 
-1888 ITGSLELNSGIWYIT
+1888 
-1903 RTSGNAYD
+1903 
-1911 TIVAPTSTKDLGN
+1911 
-1924 SWQEATYN
+1924 
-1932 FTCPSGKSK
+1932 
-1941 GSVYFQIEQQT
+1941 
-1952 NNITTKWYIA
+1952 
-1962 NVICVDITG
+1962 
-1971 LKGDTGAKG
+1971 
-1980 DKGDKGATGSA
+1980 
-1991 ALQVKRNFSGTY
+1991 
-2003 TSVGQITTCGTND
+2003 
-2016 FNRPPFAGDTFICLD
+2016 
-2031 GSSNTG
+2031 
-2037 TWLVTS
+2037 
-2043 VSGGTV
+2043 
-2049 NIKLLAY
+2049 
-2056 VNSKGATGSKGDKGE
+2056 
-2071 KGEKGEA
+2071 
-2078 DIKCYPLTGG
+2078 
-2088 ANQLVWSKLGTLIS
+2088 
-2102 AGDNS
+2102 
-2107 NFIINIYT
+2107 
-2115 GNGYNGHAQQNSQAE
+2115 
-2130 IVIKD
+2130 
-2135 GWQASASTTSA
+2135 
-2146 FGVSVTRQNCDD
+2146 
-2158 LKVQVRATAS
+2158 
-2168 NKCDVW
+2168 
-2174 VYLPWAYSWG
+2174 
-2184 TYTIAGKYTSWETS
+2184 
-2198 STTQTTEPITGTLQ
+2198 
-2212 DLAYR
+2212 
-2217 MNSENAAKTATNFM
+2217 AAKTATNFM
-2231 EFTSGNGLQIGN
+2231 QFTDGTGLEVGN
-2243 KTDGSWSGYRTK
+2243 KTSGSWSGYRTK
-2255 ISASAFEIINQAGI
+2255 ISASAFEILNRAGT

-2279 QLGKNTKDSVIELC
+2279 QLGKNAKDAVIELC
-2293 GGLGK
+2293 GGVGK
-2298 IQSKQ
+2298 ILVETKSGNAALSIQSEYVDIKGVHESVLETSSSSGSCIAGAVDDSFVVNT
-2303 YYGYQACE
+2303 YSDANNKANFDIGNGSIILESKKKGYQAE
-2311 MSSDY
+2311 
-2316 VALRSTHQAV
+2316 
-2326 LTSSTST
+2326 
-2333 GNCMVSAAENT
+2333 
-2344 FGATATTTDSTGKT
+2344 
-2358 TKQGD
+2358 
-2363 IDISDGVV
+2363 V
-2371 EFSSIRN
+2371 EFY
-2378 GYDCA
+2378 GC
-2383 VGVYA
+2383 
-2388 GGWSGG
+2388 GWSGG
-2394 TYRGSFSPS
+2394 V
-2403 KGYTEKVLLGDNG
+2403 YTGAFAPTKAYSEKIMLGDSG
-2416 AGQLWD
+2416 RVWE
-2422 RLMAKNATQIMSDR
+2422 RLIVKNSPQVTSDR
-2436 KAKYDIKPLG
+2436 RAKTNIFPLG
-2446 ADTESQI
+2446 ESKI
-2453 ATMSLD
+2453 NKT
-2459 SEHSNANPVDIH
+2459 DIH

-2477 LQPVQYK
+2477 LKPVQYR
-2484 MVNDDQRIR
+2484 MIDGDGRICY
-2493 FGFVAQDVVDAM
+2493 GFVAQDVVEAM
-2505 KELGIREDELD
+2505 RELGIREDELD
-2516 LVHHDQRVTE
+2516 LVHHDRKNTE
-2526 NGYNDTYGMVY
+2526 DGYTDTYSMVY
-2537 TNLIALITHEL
+2537 TNLIAVITHEL

>member
-30 KYAQDKNGTDLTDDP
+30 KYAQDKNGTGLTDDP

-135 ISVIQKN
+135 ISVTQKN
-142 NTITFSVEAGNKI
+142 NTITFSVDAGNKI

-278 LTLTGNIVL
+278 STLTGNIVL

-302 TKSKDGG
+302 AKSKDGG

-491 TVKNNQA
+491 TVKNNQT

-657 FGFTYDNTAD
+657 FGFIYDNTAD

-728 AQKQSVGINYSARTT
+728 AQKQSVGINYSTRTT

-838 TTEMNSAINQAAN
+838 TTEMNSAI
-851 SITLDV
+851 
-857 SKKYTEKTVY
+857 
-867 DQGIADAKKDATTK
+867 
-881 ADNALN
+881 
-887 SAKADA
+887 
-893 TSKANKAESNAKA
+893 
-906 DTANKLK
+906 
-913 NYSTTTEMNS
+913 
-923 AIKVKADSI
+923 KVKADSI

-969 GFSGAANICP
+969 DFSGAANICP

-1027 SSGVF
+1027 SSGAF

-1045 KEFLYTTTVSEDQ
+1045 KEFLYTTTVSADQ

-1098 EDTSAAITK
+1098 EDTSTAITK
-1107 VEQTATGIR
+1107 VEQTATSIR
-1116 ADLSNTQGDISSLQA
+1116 ADLSNTQGDVSSLQA

-1141 NAQGDINTMKSDATK
+1141 NAQGDINTMKSDATTMKTRISNAEGDITTLKSTASGLSTK
-1156 IKTRISNAE
+1156 ITNTQGDINTLKSDAKTMKTRISNAE

-1193 WNLVPNSY
+1193 
-1201 KMNNQWSAAGGFV
+1201 
-1214 GTTTVVLDPDAL
+1214 
-1226 CGYHIEVKCTTAGS
+1226 
-1240 GPHYPVFGK
+1240 
-1249 TSDKVGKTYTWSFW
+1249 
-1263 AKCSA
+1263 
-1268 NKSSVPVGHEC
+1268 
-1279 GGIKRIDL
+1279 
-1287 TTSWQKY
+1287 
-1294 FMTWKY
+1294 
-1300 IDAAHSSFT
+1300 
-1309 FYATFA
+1309 
-1315 VGEILYIR
+1315 
-1323 DFKIEEGS
+1323 
-1331 IATKWAPA
+1331 
-1339 ESDLKGE
+1339 
-1346 KGDKGDKGDTGASGK
+1346 
-1361 GVKSTAVT
+1361 
-1369 YQASSSGTT
+1369 
-1378 IPTGVWS
+1378 
-1385 ATPPATSA
+1385 
-1393 DKPYFWTRTIITY
+1393 
-1406 TDNTT
+1406 
-1411 STAYNVGSTPEGIVV
+1411 
-1426 GGRNLAMNTNKG
+1426 
-1438 TTGWSW
+1438 
-1444 SMQTGGYSK
+1444 
-1453 ESVSETGVNT
+1453 
-1463 CKLTRD
+1463 
-1469 SVKQSGWSVIQFSYI
+1469 
-1484 GRTKWEADTNY
+1484 
-1495 TVSVDVK
+1495 
-1502 ASVSTSMDPSFR
+1502 
-1514 HGDGSNMLIQSC
+1514 
-1526 KAVNNKTVANVWTKL
+1526 
-1541 VWVVKS
+1541 
-1547 AATLPRGTSQNTY
+1547 
-1560 FTGMNSGT
+1560 
-1568 GVSYQFKNL
+1568 
-1577 KIEKGNMATDWTP
+1577 
-1590 APEDYVSFV
+1590 
-1599 DVEYYLSTSATSL
+1599 
-1612 SGGSWSTTAPTW
+1612 
-1624 VNGKYMWSRTVTTDG
+1624 
-1639 AGNRTYSPNQNGVC
+1639 
-1653 IAGAQ
+1653 
-1658 GATGAKG
+1658 
-1665 DKGDT
+1665 
-1670 GGTGATGKGVKS
+1670 
-1682 IVEQY
+1682 
-1687 YKSTS
+1687 
-1692 ATAMSGGSWSTTYPG
+1692 
-1707 WENSKYIWT
+1707 
-1716 RSVITY
+1716 
-1722 TDNTTSTTTAV
+1722 
-1733 CVTGSKGDKGAT
+1733 
-1745 GGTGPTGNGIKSI
+1745 
-1758 TEHYAVS
+1758 
-1765 TSNSSAPTTWSTAVP
+1765 
-1780 TMTETNKYL
+1780 
-1789 WNYETITYTNNTT
+1789 
-1802 NDTAKRVIG
+1802 
-1811 VYGNKGAT
+1811 
-1819 GEDGKNGTNL
+1819 
-1829 WVNPLFES
+1829 
-1837 GKPQITRIDTSVT
+1837 
-1850 APNGAA
+1850 
-1856 VNILDRRDHQ
+1856 
-1866 NSSTAFPV
+1866 
-1874 FPGHQYRI
+1874 
-1882 TVHRKR
+1882 
-1888 ITGSLELNSGIWYIT
+1888 
-1903 RTSGNAYD
+1903 
-1911 TIVAPTSTKDLGN
+1911 
-1924 SWQEATYN
+1924 
-1932 FTCPSGKSK
+1932 
-1941 GSVYFQIEQQT
+1941 
-1952 NNITTKWYIA
+1952 
-1962 NVICVDITG
+1962 
-1971 LKGDTGAKG
+1971 
-1980 DKGDKGATGSA
+1980 
-1991 ALQVKRNFSGTY
+1991 
-2003 TSVGQITTCGTND
+2003 
-2016 FNRPPFAGDTFICLD
+2016 
-2031 GSSNTG
+2031 
-2037 TWLVTS
+2037 
-2043 VSGGTV
+2043 
-2049 NIKLLAY
+2049 
-2056 VNSKGATGSKGDKGE
+2056 
-2071 KGEKGEA
+2071 
-2078 DIKCYPLTGG
+2078 
-2088 ANQLVWSKLGTLIS
+2088 
-2102 AGDNS
+2102 
-2107 NFIINIYT
+2107 
-2115 GNGYNGHAQQNSQAE
+2115 
-2130 IVIKD
+2130 
-2135 GWQASASTTSA
+2135 
-2146 FGVSVTRQNCDD
+2146 
-2158 LKVQVRATAS
+2158 
-2168 NKCDVW
+2168 
-2174 VYLPWAYSWG
+2174 
-2184 TYTIAGKYTSWETS
+2184 
-2198 STTQTTEPITGTLQ
+2198 
-2212 DLAYR
+2212 
-2217 MNSENAAKTATNFM
+2217 AAKTATNFM
-2231 EFTSGNGLQIGN
+2231 QFTDGAGLEVGN
-2243 KTDGSWSGYRTK
+2243 KTSGSWSGYRTK
-2255 ISASAFEIINQAGI
+2255 ISASAFEILNRAGT

-2279 QLGKNTKDSVIELC
+2279 QLGKNAKDAVIELC
-2293 GGLGK
+2293 GGVGK
-2298 IQSKQ
+2298 ILVETKSGNAALSIQSEYVDIKGVHESVLETSSSSGSCIAGAVDDSFVVNT
-2303 YYGYQACE
+2303 YSDANNKANFDIGNGSIILESKKKGYQAE
-2311 MSSDY
+2311 
-2316 VALRSTHQAV
+2316 
-2326 LTSSTST
+2326 
-2333 GNCMVSAAENT
+2333 
-2344 FGATATTTDSTGKT
+2344 
-2358 TKQGD
+2358 
-2363 IDISDGVV
+2363 V
-2371 EFSSIRN
+2371 EFY
-2378 GYDCA
+2378 GC
-2383 VGVYA
+2383 
-2388 GGWSGG
+2388 GWSGG
-2394 TYRGSFSPS
+2394 V
-2403 KGYTEKVLLGDNG
+2403 YTGAFAPTKAYSEKIMLGDSG
-2416 AGQLWD
+2416 RVWE
-2422 RLMAKNATQIMSDR
+2422 RLIVKNSPQVTSDR
-2436 KAKYDIKPLG
+2436 RAKTNIFPLG
-2446 ADTESQI
+2446 ESKI
-2453 ATMSLD
+2453 NKT
-2459 SEHSNANPVDIH
+2459 DIH

-2477 LQPVQYK
+2477 LKPVQYR
-2484 MVNDDQRIR
+2484 MIDGDGRICY
-2493 FGFVAQDVVDAM
+2493 GFVAQDVVEAM
-2505 KELGIREDELD
+2505 RELGIREDELD
-2516 LVHHDQRVTE
+2516 LVHHDRKNTE
-2526 NGYNDTYGMVY
+2526 DGYTDTYSMVY
-2537 TNLIALITHEL
+2537 TNLIAVITHEL

>member
-30 KYAQDKNGTDLTDDP
+30 KYAQDKNGTGLTDDP

-135 ISVIQKN
+135 ISVTQKN
-142 NTITFSVEAGNKI
+142 NTITFSVDAGNKI

-278 LTLTGNIVL
+278 STLTGNIVL

-302 TKSKDGG
+302 AKSKDGG

-491 TVKNNQA
+491 TVKNNQT

-657 FGFTYDNTAD
+657 FGFIYDNTAD

-728 AQKQSVGINYSARTT
+728 AQKQSVGINYSTRTT

-838 TTEMNSAINQAAN
+838 TTEMNSAI
-851 SITLDV
+851 
-857 SKKYTEKTVY
+857 
-867 DQGIADAKKDATTK
+867 
-881 ADNALN
+881 
-887 SAKADA
+887 
-893 TSKANKAESNAKA
+893 
-906 DTANKLK
+906 
-913 NYSTTTEMNS
+913 
-923 AIKVKADSI
+923 KVKADSI

-969 GFSGAANICP
+969 DFSGAANICP

-1011 QTAKVW
+1011 QTAKVY

-1027 SSGVF
+1027 SSGAF
-1032 PSSPSIAISGSGT
+1032 TSSPSIAISGSGT
-1045 KEFLYTTTVSEDQ
+1045 KEFLYTTTVSADQ

-1098 EDTSAAITK
+1098 EDTSTAITK
-1107 VEQTATGIR
+1107 VEQTATSIR
-1116 ADLSNTQGDISSLQA
+1116 ADLSNTQGDVSSLQA

-1141 NAQGDINTMKSDATK
+1141 NAQGDINTMKSDATTM
-1156 IKTRISNAE
+1156 KTRISNAE

-1193 WNLVPNSY
+1193 
-1201 KMNNQWSAAGGFV
+1201 
-1214 GTTTVVLDPDAL
+1214 
-1226 CGYHIEVKCTTAGS
+1226 
-1240 GPHYPVFGK
+1240 
-1249 TSDKVGKTYTWSFW
+1249 
-1263 AKCSA
+1263 
-1268 NKSSVPVGHEC
+1268 
-1279 GGIKRIDL
+1279 
-1287 TTSWQKY
+1287 
-1294 FMTWKY
+1294 
-1300 IDAAHSSFT
+1300 
-1309 FYATFA
+1309 
-1315 VGEILYIR
+1315 
-1323 DFKIEEGS
+1323 
-1331 IATKWAPA
+1331 
-1339 ESDLKGE
+1339 
-1346 KGDKGDKGDTGASGK
+1346 
-1361 GVKSTAVT
+1361 
-1369 YQASSSGTT
+1369 
-1378 IPTGVWS
+1378 
-1385 ATPPATSA
+1385 
-1393 DKPYFWTRTIITY
+1393 
-1406 TDNTT
+1406 
-1411 STAYNVGSTPEGIVV
+1411 
-1426 GGRNLAMNTNKG
+1426 
-1438 TTGWSW
+1438 
-1444 SMQTGGYSK
+1444 
-1453 ESVSETGVNT
+1453 
-1463 CKLTRD
+1463 
-1469 SVKQSGWSVIQFSYI
+1469 
-1484 GRTKWEADTNY
+1484 
-1495 TVSVDVK
+1495 
-1502 ASVSTSMDPSFR
+1502 
-1514 HGDGSNMLIQSC
+1514 
-1526 KAVNNKTVANVWTKL
+1526 
-1541 VWVVKS
+1541 
-1547 AATLPRGTSQNTY
+1547 
-1560 FTGMNSGT
+1560 
-1568 GVSYQFKNL
+1568 
-1577 KIEKGNMATDWTP
+1577 
-1590 APEDYVSFV
+1590 
-1599 DVEYYLSTSATSL
+1599 
-1612 SGGSWSTTAPTW
+1612 
-1624 VNGKYMWSRTVTTDG
+1624 
-1639 AGNRTYSPNQNGVC
+1639 
-1653 IAGAQ
+1653 
-1658 GATGAKG
+1658 
-1665 DKGDT
+1665 
-1670 GGTGATGKGVKS
+1670 
-1682 IVEQY
+1682 
-1687 YKSTS
+1687 
-1692 ATAMSGGSWSTTYPG
+1692 
-1707 WENSKYIWT
+1707 
-1716 RSVITY
+1716 
-1722 TDNTTSTTTAV
+1722 
-1733 CVTGSKGDKGAT
+1733 
-1745 GGTGPTGNGIKSI
+1745 
-1758 TEHYAVS
+1758 
-1765 TSNSSAPTTWSTAVP
+1765 
-1780 TMTETNKYL
+1780 
-1789 WNYETITYTNNTT
+1789 
-1802 NDTAKRVIG
+1802 
-1811 VYGNKGAT
+1811 
-1819 GEDGKNGTNL
+1819 
-1829 WVNPLFES
+1829 
-1837 GKPQITRIDTSVT
+1837 
-1850 APNGAA
+1850 
-1856 VNILDRRDHQ
+1856 
-1866 NSSTAFPV
+1866 
-1874 FPGHQYRI
+1874 
-1882 TVHRKR
+1882 
-1888 ITGSLELNSGIWYIT
+1888 
-1903 RTSGNAYD
+1903 
-1911 TIVAPTSTKDLGN
+1911 
-1924 SWQEATYN
+1924 
-1932 FTCPSGKSK
+1932 
-1941 GSVYFQIEQQT
+1941 
-1952 NNITTKWYIA
+1952 
-1962 NVICVDITG
+1962 
-1971 LKGDTGAKG
+1971 
-1980 DKGDKGATGSA
+1980 
-1991 ALQVKRNFSGTY
+1991 
-2003 TSVGQITTCGTND
+2003 
-2016 FNRPPFAGDTFICLD
+2016 
-2031 GSSNTG
+2031 
-2037 TWLVTS
+2037 
-2043 VSGGTV
+2043 
-2049 NIKLLAY
+2049 
-2056 VNSKGATGSKGDKGE
+2056 
-2071 KGEKGEA
+2071 
-2078 DIKCYPLTGG
+2078 
-2088 ANQLVWSKLGTLIS
+2088 
-2102 AGDNS
+2102 
-2107 NFIINIYT
+2107 
-2115 GNGYNGHAQQNSQAE
+2115 
-2130 IVIKD
+2130 
-2135 GWQASASTTSA
+2135 
-2146 FGVSVTRQNCDD
+2146 
-2158 LKVQVRATAS
+2158 
-2168 NKCDVW
+2168 
-2174 VYLPWAYSWG
+2174 
-2184 TYTIAGKYTSWETS
+2184 
-2198 STTQTTEPITGTLQ
+2198 
-2212 DLAYR
+2212 
-2217 MNSENAAKTATNFM
+2217 AAKTATNFM
-2231 EFTSGNGLQIGN
+2231 QFTDGTGLEVGN
-2243 KTDGSWSGYRTK
+2243 KTSGSWSGYRTK
-2255 ISASAFEIINQAGI
+2255 ISASAFEILNRAGT

-2279 QLGKNTKDSVIELC
+2279 QLGKNAKDAVIELC
-2293 GGLGK
+2293 GGVGK
-2298 IQSKQ
+2298 ILVETKSGNAALSIQSEYVDIKGVHESVLETSSSSGSCIAGAVDDSFVVNT
-2303 YYGYQACE
+2303 YSDANNKANFDIGNGSIILESKKKGYQAE
-2311 MSSDY
+2311 
-2316 VALRSTHQAV
+2316 
-2326 LTSSTST
+2326 
-2333 GNCMVSAAENT
+2333 
-2344 FGATATTTDSTGKT
+2344 
-2358 TKQGD
+2358 
-2363 IDISDGVV
+2363 V
-2371 EFSSIRN
+2371 EFY
-2378 GYDCA
+2378 GC
-2383 VGVYA
+2383 
-2388 GGWSGG
+2388 GWSGG
-2394 TYRGSFSPS
+2394 V
-2403 KGYTEKVLLGDNG
+2403 YTGAFAPTKAYSEKIMLGDSG
-2416 AGQLWD
+2416 RVWE
-2422 RLMAKNATQIMSDR
+2422 RLIVKNSPQVTSDR
-2436 KAKYDIKPLG
+2436 RAKTNIFPLG
-2446 ADTESQI
+2446 ESKI
-2453 ATMSLD
+2453 NKT
-2459 SEHSNANPVDIH
+2459 DIH

-2477 LQPVQYK
+2477 LKPVQYR
-2484 MVNDDQRIR
+2484 MIDGDGRICY
-2493 FGFVAQDVVDAM
+2493 GFVAQDVVEAM
-2505 KELGIREDELD
+2505 RELGIREDELD
-2516 LVHHDQRVTE
+2516 LVHHDRKNTE
-2526 NGYNDTYGMVY
+2526 DGYTDTYSMVY
-2537 TNLIALITHEL
+2537 TNLIAVITHEL

>member
-1027 SSGVF
+1027 SSGAF

-1045 KEFLYTTTVSEDQ
+1045 KEFLYTTTVSADQ
-1058 IKNSYWLVNLRHD
+1058 IKNSYWFVNLRHD
-1071 YVQSGTVRWKMFKV
+1071 YVRSGTVRWKMFKV

-1116 ADLSNTQGDISSLQA
+1116 ADLSNTQGDVSSLQA

-1141 NAQGDINTMKSDATK
+1141 NAQGDINTMKSDATTM
-1156 IKTRISNAE
+1156 KTRISNAE

-1201 KMNNQWSAAGGFV
+1201 KMNNQWGAAGGFV

-1346 KGDKGDKGDTGASGK
+1346 KGDKGDKG
-1361 GVKSTAVT
+1361 
-1369 YQASSSGTT
+1369 
-1378 IPTGVWS
+1378 
-1385 ATPPATSA
+1385 
-1393 DKPYFWTRTIITY
+1393 
-1406 TDNTT
+1406 
-1411 STAYNVGSTPEGIVV
+1411 
-1426 GGRNLAMNTNKG
+1426 
-1438 TTGWSW
+1438 
-1444 SMQTGGYSK
+1444 
-1453 ESVSETGVNT
+1453 
-1463 CKLTRD
+1463 
-1469 SVKQSGWSVIQFSYI
+1469 
-1484 GRTKWEADTNY
+1484 
-1495 TVSVDVK
+1495 
-1502 ASVSTSMDPSFR
+1502 
-1514 HGDGSNMLIQSC
+1514 
-1526 KAVNNKTVANVWTKL
+1526 
-1541 VWVVKS
+1541 
-1547 AATLPRGTSQNTY
+1547 
-1560 FTGMNSGT
+1560 
-1568 GVSYQFKNL
+1568 
-1577 KIEKGNMATDWTP
+1577 
-1590 APEDYVSFV
+1590 
-1599 DVEYYLSTSATSL
+1599 
-1612 SGGSWSTTAPTW
+1612 
-1624 VNGKYMWSRTVTTDG
+1624 
-1639 AGNRTYSPNQNGVC
+1639 
-1653 IAGAQ
+1653 
-1658 GATGAKG
+1658 
-1665 DKGDT
+1665 
-1670 GGTGATGKGVKS
+1670 
-1682 IVEQY
+1682 
-1687 YKSTS
+1687 
-1692 ATAMSGGSWSTTYPG
+1692 
-1707 WENSKYIWT
+1707 
-1716 RSVITY
+1716 
-1722 TDNTTSTTTAV
+1722 
-1733 CVTGSKGDKGAT
+1733 AT

-1765 TSNSSAPTTWSTAVP
+1765 TSNSSAPTTWSTTVP

-1811 VYGNKGAT
+1811 AYGNKGAT

-1856 VNILDRRDHQ
+1856 VNILDSRDHQ
-1866 NSSTAFPV
+1866 NSLTAFPV

-1903 RTSGNAYD
+1903 RTSGQPYD
-1911 TIVAPTSTKDLGN
+1911 TIVVPTSTKDLGN

-1941 GSVYFQIEQQT
+1941 GSVYFQIEQQR

-1980 DKGDKGATGSA
+1980 DKGDKGATGPQGPQGAAGKDANQVVHTVNGNGESNLYVEFATIKITGSYANQPTTFKLGGRGFETTDVQFSFISA
-1991 ALQVKRNFSGTY
+1991 NNSDPGL
-2003 TSVGQITTCGTND
+2003 D
-2016 FNRPPFAGDTFICLD
+2016 FLR
-2031 GSSNTG
+2031 S
-2037 TWLVTS
+2037 
-2043 VSGGTV
+2043 SGG
-2049 NIKLLAY
+2049 
-2056 VNSKGATGSKGDKGE
+2056 
-2071 KGEKGEA
+2071 
-2078 DIKCYPLTGG
+2078 
-2088 ANQLVWSKLGTLIS
+2088 WSLW
-2102 AGDNS
+2102 
-2107 NFIINIYT
+2107 IY
-2115 GNGYNGHAQQNSQAE
+2115 
-2130 IVIKD
+2130 KK
-2135 GWQASASTTSA
+2135 TTSTWGLITRLNELWGHLRV
-2146 FGVSVTRQNCDD
+2146 FNYTQGSGPYTVTWTSTK
-2158 LKVQVRATAS
+2158 LAS
-2168 NKCDVW
+2168 
-2174 VYLPWAYSWG
+2174 LPSGSINAN
-2184 TYTIAGKYTSWETS
+2184 
-2198 STTQTTEPITGTLQ
+2198 PLQ
-2212 DLAYR
+2212 
-2217 MNSENAAKTATNFM
+2217 AAKTATNFM
-2231 EFTSGNGLQIGN
+2231 QFTDGAGLEVGN
-2243 KTDGSWSGYRTK
+2243 KTSGSWSGYRTK
-2255 ISASAFEIINQAGI
+2255 ISASAFEILNRAGT

-2279 QLGKNTKDSVIELC
+2279 QLGKNAKDAVIELC
-2293 GGLGK
+2293 GGVGK
-2298 IQSKQ
+2298 ILVETKSGNAALSIQSEYVDIKGVHESVLETSSSSGSCIAGAVDDSFVVNT
-2303 YYGYQACE
+2303 YSDANNKANLDIGNGSIILESKKKGYQAE
-2311 MSSDY
+2311 
-2316 VALRSTHQAV
+2316 
-2326 LTSSTST
+2326 
-2333 GNCMVSAAENT
+2333 
-2344 FGATATTTDSTGKT
+2344 
-2358 TKQGD
+2358 
-2363 IDISDGVV
+2363 V
-2371 EFSSIRN
+2371 EFY
-2378 GYDCA
+2378 GC
-2383 VGVYA
+2383 
-2388 GGWSGG
+2388 GWSGG
-2394 TYRGSFSPS
+2394 V
-2403 KGYTEKVLLGDNG
+2403 YTGAFAPTKAYSEKIMLGDSG
-2416 AGQLWD
+2416 RVWE
-2422 RLMAKNATQIMSDR
+2422 RLIVKNSPQVTSDR
-2436 KAKYDIKPLG
+2436 RAKTNIFPLG
-2446 ADTESQI
+2446 KSKINKT
-2453 ATMSLD
+2453 
-2459 SEHSNANPVDIH
+2459 DIH

-2477 LQPVQYK
+2477 LKPVQYR
-2484 MVNDDQRIR
+2484 MIDGDGRICY
-2493 FGFVAQDVVDAM
+2493 GFVAQDVVEAM
-2505 KELGIREDELD
+2505 RELGIREDELD
-2516 LVHHDQRVTE
+2516 LVHHDRKNTE
-2526 NGYNDTYGMVY
+2526 DSYIDTYSMVY
-2537 TNLIALITHEL
+2537 TNLIAVITHEL

-2556 NLELEVADLRS
+2556 NLEVEVADLRS
-2567 ELETMRDNLSGNTN
+2567 ELESMRDNISGDTN

>member
-30 KYAQDKNGTDLTDDP
+30 KYAQDKNGTGLTDDP

-135 ISVIQKN
+135 ISVTQKN
-142 NTITFSVEAGNKI
+142 NTITFSVDAGNKI

-278 LTLTGNIVL
+278 STLTGNIVL

-302 TKSKDGG
+302 AKSKDGG

-491 TVKNNQA
+491 TVKNNQT

-579 DASGL
+579 TASGL

-657 FGFTYDNTAD
+657 FGFIYDNTAD

-728 AQKQSVGINYSARTT
+728 AQKQSVGINYSTRTT

-838 TTEMNSAINQAAN
+838 TTEMNSAI
-851 SITLDV
+851 
-857 SKKYTEKTVY
+857 
-867 DQGIADAKKDATTK
+867 
-881 ADNALN
+881 
-887 SAKADA
+887 
-893 TSKANKAESNAKA
+893 
-906 DTANKLK
+906 
-913 NYSTTTEMNS
+913 
-923 AIKVKADSI
+923 KVKADSI

-969 GFSGAANICP
+969 NFSGAANICP

-1027 SSGVF
+1027 SSGAF

-1045 KEFLYTTTVSEDQ
+1045 KEFLYTTTVSADQ

-1098 EDTSAAITK
+1098 EDTSTAITK
-1107 VEQTATGIR
+1107 VEQTAKSIR
-1116 ADLSNTQGDISSLQA
+1116 ADLSNTQGDVSSLQA

-1141 NAQGDINTMKSDATK
+1141 NAQGDINTMKSDATTM
-1156 IKTRISNAE
+1156 KTRISNAE

-1193 WNLVPNSY
+1193 
-1201 KMNNQWSAAGGFV
+1201 
-1214 GTTTVVLDPDAL
+1214 
-1226 CGYHIEVKCTTAGS
+1226 
-1240 GPHYPVFGK
+1240 
-1249 TSDKVGKTYTWSFW
+1249 
-1263 AKCSA
+1263 
-1268 NKSSVPVGHEC
+1268 
-1279 GGIKRIDL
+1279 
-1287 TTSWQKY
+1287 
-1294 FMTWKY
+1294 
-1300 IDAAHSSFT
+1300 
-1309 FYATFA
+1309 
-1315 VGEILYIR
+1315 
-1323 DFKIEEGS
+1323 
-1331 IATKWAPA
+1331 
-1339 ESDLKGE
+1339 
-1346 KGDKGDKGDTGASGK
+1346 
-1361 GVKSTAVT
+1361 
-1369 YQASSSGTT
+1369 
-1378 IPTGVWS
+1378 
-1385 ATPPATSA
+1385 
-1393 DKPYFWTRTIITY
+1393 
-1406 TDNTT
+1406 
-1411 STAYNVGSTPEGIVV
+1411 
-1426 GGRNLAMNTNKG
+1426 
-1438 TTGWSW
+1438 
-1444 SMQTGGYSK
+1444 
-1453 ESVSETGVNT
+1453 
-1463 CKLTRD
+1463 
-1469 SVKQSGWSVIQFSYI
+1469 
-1484 GRTKWEADTNY
+1484 
-1495 TVSVDVK
+1495 
-1502 ASVSTSMDPSFR
+1502 
-1514 HGDGSNMLIQSC
+1514 
-1526 KAVNNKTVANVWTKL
+1526 
-1541 VWVVKS
+1541 
-1547 AATLPRGTSQNTY
+1547 
-1560 FTGMNSGT
+1560 
-1568 GVSYQFKNL
+1568 
-1577 KIEKGNMATDWTP
+1577 
-1590 APEDYVSFV
+1590 
-1599 DVEYYLSTSATSL
+1599 
-1612 SGGSWSTTAPTW
+1612 
-1624 VNGKYMWSRTVTTDG
+1624 
-1639 AGNRTYSPNQNGVC
+1639 
-1653 IAGAQ
+1653 
-1658 GATGAKG
+1658 
-1665 DKGDT
+1665 
-1670 GGTGATGKGVKS
+1670 
-1682 IVEQY
+1682 
-1687 YKSTS
+1687 
-1692 ATAMSGGSWSTTYPG
+1692 
-1707 WENSKYIWT
+1707 
-1716 RSVITY
+1716 
-1722 TDNTTSTTTAV
+1722 
-1733 CVTGSKGDKGAT
+1733 
-1745 GGTGPTGNGIKSI
+1745 
-1758 TEHYAVS
+1758 
-1765 TSNSSAPTTWSTAVP
+1765 
-1780 TMTETNKYL
+1780 
-1789 WNYETITYTNNTT
+1789 
-1802 NDTAKRVIG
+1802 
-1811 VYGNKGAT
+1811 
-1819 GEDGKNGTNL
+1819 
-1829 WVNPLFES
+1829 
-1837 GKPQITRIDTSVT
+1837 
-1850 APNGAA
+1850 
-1856 VNILDRRDHQ
+1856 
-1866 NSSTAFPV
+1866 
-1874 FPGHQYRI
+1874 
-1882 TVHRKR
+1882 
-1888 ITGSLELNSGIWYIT
+1888 
-1903 RTSGNAYD
+1903 
-1911 TIVAPTSTKDLGN
+1911 
-1924 SWQEATYN
+1924 
-1932 FTCPSGKSK
+1932 
-1941 GSVYFQIEQQT
+1941 
-1952 NNITTKWYIA
+1952 
-1962 NVICVDITG
+1962 
-1971 LKGDTGAKG
+1971 
-1980 DKGDKGATGSA
+1980 
-1991 ALQVKRNFSGTY
+1991 
-2003 TSVGQITTCGTND
+2003 
-2016 FNRPPFAGDTFICLD
+2016 
-2031 GSSNTG
+2031 
-2037 TWLVTS
+2037 
-2043 VSGGTV
+2043 
-2049 NIKLLAY
+2049 
-2056 VNSKGATGSKGDKGE
+2056 
-2071 KGEKGEA
+2071 
-2078 DIKCYPLTGG
+2078 
-2088 ANQLVWSKLGTLIS
+2088 
-2102 AGDNS
+2102 
-2107 NFIINIYT
+2107 
-2115 GNGYNGHAQQNSQAE
+2115 
-2130 IVIKD
+2130 
-2135 GWQASASTTSA
+2135 
-2146 FGVSVTRQNCDD
+2146 
-2158 LKVQVRATAS
+2158 
-2168 NKCDVW
+2168 
-2174 VYLPWAYSWG
+2174 
-2184 TYTIAGKYTSWETS
+2184 
-2198 STTQTTEPITGTLQ
+2198 
-2212 DLAYR
+2212 
-2217 MNSENAAKTATNFM
+2217 AAKTATNFM
-2231 EFTSGNGLQIGN
+2231 QFTDGTGLEVGN
-2243 KTDGSWSGYRTK
+2243 KTSGSWSGYRTK
-2255 ISASAFEIINQAGI
+2255 ISASAFEILNRAGT

-2279 QLGKNTKDSVIELC
+2279 QLGKNAKDAVIELC
-2293 GGLGK
+2293 GGVGK
-2298 IQSKQ
+2298 ILVETKSGNAALSIQSEYVDIKGVHESVLETSSSSGSCIAGAVDDSFVVNT
-2303 YYGYQACE
+2303 YSDANNKANFDIGNGSIILESKKKGYQAE
-2311 MSSDY
+2311 
-2316 VALRSTHQAV
+2316 
-2326 LTSSTST
+2326 
-2333 GNCMVSAAENT
+2333 
-2344 FGATATTTDSTGKT
+2344 
-2358 TKQGD
+2358 
-2363 IDISDGVV
+2363 V
-2371 EFSSIRN
+2371 EFY
-2378 GYDCA
+2378 GC
-2383 VGVYA
+2383 
-2388 GGWSGG
+2388 GWSGG
-2394 TYRGSFSPS
+2394 V
-2403 KGYTEKVLLGDNG
+2403 YTGAFAPTKAYSEKIMLGDSG
-2416 AGQLWD
+2416 RVWE
-2422 RLMAKNATQIMSDR
+2422 RLIVKNSPQVTSDR
-2436 KAKYDIKPLG
+2436 RAKTNIFPLG
-2446 ADTESQI
+2446 ESKI
-2453 ATMSLD
+2453 NKT
-2459 SEHSNANPVDIH
+2459 DIH

-2477 LQPVQYK
+2477 LKPVQYR
-2484 MVNDDQRIR
+2484 MIDGDGRICY
-2493 FGFVAQDVVDAM
+2493 GFVAQDVVEAM
-2505 KELGIREDELD
+2505 RELGIREDELD
-2516 LVHHDQRVTE
+2516 LVHHDRKNTE
-2526 NGYNDTYGMVY
+2526 DGYTDTYSMVY
-2537 TNLIALITHEL
+2537 TNLIAVITHEL

>member
-30 KYAQDKNGTDLTDDP
+30 KYAQDKNGTGLTDDP

-251 GSTENCTISNDG
+251 GSIENCTISNDG

-278 LTLTGNIVL
+278 STLTGNIVL

-351 YHGLFTIE
+351 YNGLFTIE

-657 FGFTYDNTAD
+657 FGFIYDNTAD

-728 AQKQSVGINYSARTT
+728 AQKQSVGINYSTRTT
-743 ATAAATATKI
+743 ATAAATVTKI

-969 GFSGAANICP
+969 DFSGAANICP

-1001 NYSNIVAATG
+1001 NYLNIVAATG

-1027 SSGVF
+1027 SSGAF

-1045 KEFLYTTTVSEDQ
+1045 KEFLYTTTVSADQ

-1116 ADLSNTQGDISSLQA
+1116 ADLSNTQGDVSSLQA

-1141 NAQGDINTMKSDATK
+1141 NAQGDINTMKSDATTM
-1156 IKTRISNAE
+1156 KTRISNAE

-1240 GPHYPVFGK
+1240 GPHYLVFGK

-1268 NKSSVPVGHEC
+1268 NKSSVSVGHEC
-1279 GGIKRIDL
+1279 GGMKRIDL

-1300 IDAAHSSFT
+1300 IDAAYSSFT

-1346 KGDKGDKGDTGASGK
+1346 KGDKGDKGATGAKGDAGK
-1361 GVKSTAVT
+1361 GVKSTAIT
-1369 YQASSSGTT
+1369 YQVSSSGTT
-1378 IPTGVWS
+1378 VPTGTWS
-1385 ATPPATSA
+1385 SSVPSA
-1393 DKPYFWTRTIITY
+1393 SAGQYLWTRT
-1406 TDNTT
+1406 
-1411 STAYNVGSTPEGIVV
+1411 
-1426 GGRNLAMNTNKG
+1426 
-1438 TTGWSW
+1438 
-1444 SMQTGGYSK
+1444 
-1453 ESVSETGVNT
+1453 
-1463 CKLTRD
+1463 
-1469 SVKQSGWSVIQFSYI
+1469 
-1484 GRTKWEADTNY
+1484 
-1495 TVSVDVK
+1495 
-1502 ASVSTSMDPSFR
+1502 
-1514 HGDGSNMLIQSC
+1514 
-1526 KAVNNKTVANVWTKL
+1526 
-1541 VWVVKS
+1541 
-1547 AATLPRGTSQNTY
+1547 
-1560 FTGMNSGT
+1560 
-1568 GVSYQFKNL
+1568 
-1577 KIEKGNMATDWTP
+1577 
-1590 APEDYVSFV
+1590 
-1599 DVEYYLSTSATSL
+1599 
-1612 SGGSWSTTAPTW
+1612 
-1624 VNGKYMWSRTVTTDG
+1624 
-1639 AGNRTYSPNQNGVC
+1639 
-1653 IAGAQ
+1653 
-1658 GATGAKG
+1658 
-1665 DKGDT
+1665 
-1670 GGTGATGKGVKS
+1670 
-1682 IVEQY
+1682 
-1687 YKSTS
+1687 
-1692 ATAMSGGSWSTTYPG
+1692 
-1707 WENSKYIWT
+1707 
-1716 RSVITY
+1716 VITY
-1722 TDNTTSTTTAV
+1722 TDSATSTLYSVGRMGTNGTNGSNGANGKSIGSITNYYLATPSASGVTASTSGWTTSVQSVSASKKYLWNYEVVKYTDGTIASTTAP
-1733 CVTGSKGDKGAT
+1733 CIIGSYGDTGAKGDKGAT

-1758 TEHYAVS
+1758 MEHYAVS
-1765 TSNSSAPTTWSTAVP
+1765 TSNSSAPTTWSTTVP

-1856 VNILDRRDHQ
+1856 VNILDSRDHQ

-1903 RTSGNAYD
+1903 RTSGQPYD
-1911 TIVAPTSTKDLGN
+1911 TIVAPTSIKDLGN

-1941 GSVYFQIEQQT
+1941 GSVYFQIEQQK

-2043 VSGGTV
+2043 VSGGIV

-2071 KGEKGEA
+2071 KGEA

-2088 ANQLVWSKLGTLIS
+2088 SNQLVWSKLGTLIS
-2102 AGDNS
+2102 AWDNS

-2115 GNGYNGHAQQNSQAE
+2115 GSGYNGQAQQNSQAE

-2303 YYGYQACE
+2303 YSGYQACE

-2344 FGATATTTDSTGKT
+2344 FGATATTTDSTGRT

-2378 GYDCA
+2378 GYDCT

-2394 TYRGSFSPS
+2394 TYSGSFSPS

>member
-15 HGKDGTSADSKYIWV
+15 HGKDGTSANSKYIWV
-30 KYAQDKNGTDLTDDP
+30 KYAQDKTGTGLTDDP

-57 TEKHESDNPND
+57 TEEHESENPND
-68 YTWTRIKGN
+68 YTWTKIKGN
-77 DGESAYTVILQNEN
+77 DGEAAYTVILQNEN
-91 ITFSVSNQNNI
+91 ITFSVSHENNI
-102 ALMDQSFD
+102 ALTDQSFN
-110 TSVVVFKGTDAV
+110 TSVLVFKGVEPIT
-122 SNFTIGTVESKNG
+122 NFTIGTVDSKNG
-135 ISVIQKN
+135 ISVAKKN
-142 NTITFSVEAGNKI
+142 NTITFSVTAGNKI
-155 EADYGKFS
+155 TSDYGNFS
-163 IPISVN
+163 IPISVD
-169 GLVFKKEVSW
+169 GLTFTKEVTW
-179 SLAKAGAVGG
+179 SLAKAGATGE
-189 QGNPGEPAL
+189 QGDPGESAINV
-198 SISLGNESQNIPCTY
+198 SIGNESQNIPCTY
-213 DGHVINDMLIEISFV
+213 DGYVLDDMLIEISFI
-228 GYRGLTRTPCNVAVG
+228 GYYGLSKTDCTVAVG
-243 TLPSGMTL
+243 ALPSGMTL
-251 GSTENCTISNDG
+251 GSVQNCTTTDNG
-263 SIILNIVKNATLGTE
+263 KIILNIAKNATLGTAS
-278 LTLTGNIVL
+278 TLTGNVVL
-287 TFSINGKTLVKNFTW
+287 TFTINGKTLTKNFTW

-309 LSYIYSIEPSSYV
+309 LSYIYTIEPSTYV
-322 INKTYDGTLSPASIT
+322 INKTYDDVLSPASIT
-337 FNAYYQKDGSDRIP
+337 FSAFYQKNGDNRKS
-351 YHGLFTIE
+351 YNGLFTIE
-359 ESTTGSDF
+359 ESLTGSDF

-377 SSLTYTPTSNNIKS
+377 SSIIYTPTSNKIKS
-391 VRCTL
+391 IRCTL
-396 SQTDKVSVVLDRQTV
+396 CQADKISTVLDRQTIV
-411 IVLSDDKMKDA
+411 VLSDEKIKGA
-422 LTTVTTRVNGV
+422 LTSVTTKIDGV

-458 NYDGTTVKSLRDQV
+458 NYDGTTIKSIRDQV

-478 IGEITSEVSDVKT
+478 IGEITSEVSDVQT
-491 TVKNNQA
+491 TIQNNQV

-504 ASIKQDAT
+504 ASIKQDMT
-512 GFKQTVAS
+512 GFKQTVES
-520 TYETKNDATSKYSSF
+520 TYETKDNASSKYSSF
-535 DQRAGKIETNVKTL
+535 DQRAGKIETSVKDL
-549 QGNVTTLSQTDTE
+549 QGNITTLTQTNTE
-562 IKAELKT
+562 IKADLKN
-569 AKGDI
+569 AQGDI
-574 TTLKS
+574 TTLQS
-579 DASGL
+579 TASGL
-584 STKITNAQGDVNILK
+584 STKITDTQGDVNTLK
-599 ADAKTMKSDISDAK
+599 ADASSMKSDISDAK

-633 NTNIN
+633 KTNIN
-638 ILSRDPMNYS
+638 ILSGDPMNYS

-667 GKWYTVKTLSRDKFI
+667 GKWYTVKNLSRDKFI
-682 SGYYECMGG
+682 SEYYECMGG

-702 SVKGNSTNEGT
+702 SVKGNSTDGGT

-728 AQKQSVGINYSARTT
+728 AQKQSVGIHYSTRTT

-759 PVNSRYFRVFL
+759 PPNSRYFRVFL

-818 NVQLDQVKKEINGN
+818 NVQLDQVKKEINGK

-838 TTEMNSAINQAAN
+838 TS
-851 SITLDV
+851 
-857 SKKYTEKTVY
+857 
-867 DQGIADAKKDATTK
+867 
-881 ADNALN
+881 
-887 SAKADA
+887 
-893 TSKANKAESNAKA
+893 
-906 DTANKLK
+906 
-913 NYSTTTEMNS
+913 EMNS

-969 GFSGAANICP
+969 DFSGATNICS

-1027 SSGVF
+1027 SSGAF

-1045 KEFLYTTTVSEDQ
+1045 KEFLYTTTVSADQ

-1116 ADLSNTQGDISSLQA
+1116 ADLSNTQGDVSSLQA

-1141 NAQGDINTMKSDATK
+1141 NAQGDINTMKSDATTM
-1156 IKTRISNAE
+1156 KTRISNAE

-1268 NKSSVPVGHEC
+1268 NKSSVSVGHEC
-1279 GGIKRIDL
+1279 GGVKRIDL

-1300 IDAAHSSFT
+1300 IDAAYSSFI

-1346 KGDKGDKGDTGASGK
+1346 KGDKGDKGD
-1361 GVKSTAVT
+1361 
-1369 YQASSSGTT
+1369 
-1378 IPTGVWS
+1378 
-1385 ATPPATSA
+1385 
-1393 DKPYFWTRTIITY
+1393 
-1406 TDNTT
+1406 
-1411 STAYNVGSTPEGIVV
+1411 
-1426 GGRNLAMNTNKG
+1426 
-1438 TTGWSW
+1438 
-1444 SMQTGGYSK
+1444 
-1453 ESVSETGVNT
+1453 
-1463 CKLTRD
+1463 
-1469 SVKQSGWSVIQFSYI
+1469 
-1484 GRTKWEADTNY
+1484 
-1495 TVSVDVK
+1495 
-1502 ASVSTSMDPSFR
+1502 
-1514 HGDGSNMLIQSC
+1514 
-1526 KAVNNKTVANVWTKL
+1526 
-1541 VWVVKS
+1541 
-1547 AATLPRGTSQNTY
+1547 
-1560 FTGMNSGT
+1560 
-1568 GVSYQFKNL
+1568 
-1577 KIEKGNMATDWTP
+1577 
-1590 APEDYVSFV
+1590 
-1599 DVEYYLSTSATSL
+1599 
-1612 SGGSWSTTAPTW
+1612 
-1624 VNGKYMWSRTVTTDG
+1624 
-1639 AGNRTYSPNQNGVC
+1639 
-1653 IAGAQ
+1653 
-1658 GATGAKG
+1658 
-1665 DKGDT
+1665 
-1670 GGTGATGKGVKS
+1670 
-1682 IVEQY
+1682 
-1687 YKSTS
+1687 
-1692 ATAMSGGSWSTTYPG
+1692 
-1707 WENSKYIWT
+1707 
-1716 RSVITY
+1716 
-1722 TDNTTSTTTAV
+1722 
-1733 CVTGSKGDKGAT
+1733 KGAT
-1745 GGTGPTGNGIKSI
+1745 
-1758 TEHYAVS
+1758 
-1765 TSNSSAPTTWSTAVP
+1765 
-1780 TMTETNKYL
+1780 
-1789 WNYETITYTNNTT
+1789 
-1802 NDTAKRVIG
+1802 
-1811 VYGNKGAT
+1811 
-1819 GEDGKNGTNL
+1819 
-1829 WVNPLFES
+1829 
-1837 GKPQITRIDTSVT
+1837 
-1850 APNGAA
+1850 
-1856 VNILDRRDHQ
+1856 
-1866 NSSTAFPV
+1866 
-1874 FPGHQYRI
+1874 
-1882 TVHRKR
+1882 
-1888 ITGSLELNSGIWYIT
+1888 
-1903 RTSGNAYD
+1903 
-1911 TIVAPTSTKDLGN
+1911 
-1924 SWQEATYN
+1924 
-1932 FTCPSGKSK
+1932 
-1941 GSVYFQIEQQT
+1941 
-1952 NNITTKWYIA
+1952 
-1962 NVICVDITG
+1962 
-1971 LKGDTGAKG
+1971 
-1980 DKGDKGATGSA
+1980 GATGSA

-2088 ANQLVWSKLGTLIS
+2088 SNQLVWSKLGTLIS
-2102 AGDNS
+2102 AGNNS

-2115 GNGYNGHAQQNSQAE
+2115 GSGYNGQAQQNSQAE

-2303 YYGYQACE
+2303 YSGYQACE

-2344 FGATATTTDSTGKT
+2344 FGATATTTDSTGRT

-2378 GYDCA
+2378 GYDCT

>member
-30 KYAQDKNGTDLTDDP
+30 KYAQDENGTGLTDDP

-359 ESTTGSDF
+359 ESITGSDF

-1201 KMNNQWSAAGGFV
+1201 KMNNQWGGAGGFV

-1300 IDAAHSSFT
+1300 IDAAYSSFT

-1346 KGDKGDKGDTGASGK
+1346 KGDKGDKG
-1361 GVKSTAVT
+1361 
-1369 YQASSSGTT
+1369 
-1378 IPTGVWS
+1378 
-1385 ATPPATSA
+1385 
-1393 DKPYFWTRTIITY
+1393 
-1406 TDNTT
+1406 
-1411 STAYNVGSTPEGIVV
+1411 
-1426 GGRNLAMNTNKG
+1426 
-1438 TTGWSW
+1438 
-1444 SMQTGGYSK
+1444 
-1453 ESVSETGVNT
+1453 
-1463 CKLTRD
+1463 
-1469 SVKQSGWSVIQFSYI
+1469 
-1484 GRTKWEADTNY
+1484 
-1495 TVSVDVK
+1495 
-1502 ASVSTSMDPSFR
+1502 
-1514 HGDGSNMLIQSC
+1514 
-1526 KAVNNKTVANVWTKL
+1526 
-1541 VWVVKS
+1541 
-1547 AATLPRGTSQNTY
+1547 
-1560 FTGMNSGT
+1560 
-1568 GVSYQFKNL
+1568 
-1577 KIEKGNMATDWTP
+1577 
-1590 APEDYVSFV
+1590 
-1599 DVEYYLSTSATSL
+1599 
-1612 SGGSWSTTAPTW
+1612 
-1624 VNGKYMWSRTVTTDG
+1624 
-1639 AGNRTYSPNQNGVC
+1639 
-1653 IAGAQ
+1653 
-1658 GATGAKG
+1658 ATGAKG
-1665 DKGDT
+1665 D
-1670 GGTGATGKGVKS
+1670 TGKGVKS

-1733 CVTGSKGDKGAT
+1733 CVTGARGDKGAT

-1765 TSNSSAPTTWSTAVP
+1765 TSNSSAPTTWSTTVP

-1811 VYGNKGAT
+1811 AYGNKGAT

-1856 VNILDRRDHQ
+1856 VNILDSRDHQ

-1903 RTSGNAYD
+1903 RTSGQPYD
-1911 TIVAPTSTKDLGN
+1911 TIVVPTSTKDLGN

-1941 GSVYFQIEQQT
+1941 GSVYFQIDQQR

-1971 LKGDTGAKG
+1971 LKGDTGVKG

-2088 ANQLVWSKLGTLIS
+2088 SNQLVWSKLGTLIS

-2115 GNGYNGHAQQNSQAE
+2115 GSGYNGQAQQNSQAE

-2255 ISASAFEIINQAGI
+2255 ISASAFEILNQAGI

-2303 YYGYQACE
+2303 YSGYQACE

-2344 FGATATTTDSTGKT
+2344 FGATATTTDSTGRT

-2378 GYDCA
+2378 GYDCT

-2436 KAKYDIKPLG
+2436 REKFDIKPLG
-2446 ADTESQI
+2446 PDVESQI

-2459 SEHSNANPVDIH
+2459 SEHSNVNSVDIH

>member
-728 AQKQSVGINYSARTT
+728 AQKQGVGINYSARTT

-1027 SSGVF
+1027 SSGGF

-1045 KEFLYTTTVSEDQ
+1045 KEFLYTTTVSADQ
-1058 IKNSYWLVNLRHD
+1058 IKNSYWFVNLRHD
-1071 YVQSGTVRWKMFKV
+1071 YVRSGTVRWKMFKV

-1116 ADLSNTQGDISSLQA
+1116 ADLSNTQGDVSSLQA

-1141 NAQGDINTMKSDATK
+1141 NAQGDINTMKSDATTM
-1156 IKTRISNAE
+1156 KTRISNAE

-1201 KMNNQWSAAGGFV
+1201 KMNNQWGAVGGFV

-1346 KGDKGDKGDTGASGK
+1346 KGDKGDKG
-1361 GVKSTAVT
+1361 
-1369 YQASSSGTT
+1369 
-1378 IPTGVWS
+1378 
-1385 ATPPATSA
+1385 
-1393 DKPYFWTRTIITY
+1393 
-1406 TDNTT
+1406 
-1411 STAYNVGSTPEGIVV
+1411 
-1426 GGRNLAMNTNKG
+1426 
-1438 TTGWSW
+1438 
-1444 SMQTGGYSK
+1444 
-1453 ESVSETGVNT
+1453 
-1463 CKLTRD
+1463 
-1469 SVKQSGWSVIQFSYI
+1469 
-1484 GRTKWEADTNY
+1484 
-1495 TVSVDVK
+1495 
-1502 ASVSTSMDPSFR
+1502 
-1514 HGDGSNMLIQSC
+1514 
-1526 KAVNNKTVANVWTKL
+1526 
-1541 VWVVKS
+1541 
-1547 AATLPRGTSQNTY
+1547 
-1560 FTGMNSGT
+1560 
-1568 GVSYQFKNL
+1568 
-1577 KIEKGNMATDWTP
+1577 
-1590 APEDYVSFV
+1590 
-1599 DVEYYLSTSATSL
+1599 
-1612 SGGSWSTTAPTW
+1612 
-1624 VNGKYMWSRTVTTDG
+1624 
-1639 AGNRTYSPNQNGVC
+1639 
-1653 IAGAQ
+1653 
-1658 GATGAKG
+1658 
-1665 DKGDT
+1665 
-1670 GGTGATGKGVKS
+1670 
-1682 IVEQY
+1682 
-1687 YKSTS
+1687 
-1692 ATAMSGGSWSTTYPG
+1692 
-1707 WENSKYIWT
+1707 
-1716 RSVITY
+1716 
-1722 TDNTTSTTTAV
+1722 
-1733 CVTGSKGDKGAT
+1733 AT

-1765 TSNSSAPTTWSTAVP
+1765 TSNSSAPTTWSTTVP

-1811 VYGNKGAT
+1811 AYGNKGAT

-1856 VNILDRRDHQ
+1856 VNILDSRDHQ

-1903 RTSGNAYD
+1903 RTSGQPYD
-1911 TIVAPTSTKDLGN
+1911 TIVVPTSTKDLGN

-1941 GSVYFQIEQQT
+1941 GSVYFQIDQQR

-1971 LKGDTGAKG
+1971 LKGDTGVKG

-2088 ANQLVWSKLGTLIS
+2088 SNQLVWSKLGTLIS

-2115 GNGYNGHAQQNSQAE
+2115 GSGYNGQAQQNSQAE

-2174 VYLPWAYSWG
+2174 VYLPWAYSCG

-2255 ISASAFEIINQAGI
+2255 ISASAFEILNQAGI

-2303 YYGYQACE
+2303 YSGYQACE

-2344 FGATATTTDSTGKT
+2344 FGATATTTDSTGRT

-2378 GYDCA
+2378 GYDCT

-2436 KAKYDIKPLG
+2436 REKFDIKPLG
-2446 ADTESQI
+2446 PDVESQI

-2459 SEHSNANPVDIH
+2459 SEHSNVNSVDIH

>member
-15 HGKDGTSADSKYIWV
+15 HGKDGTSANSKYIWV
-30 KYAQDKNGTDLTDDP
+30 KYVQDKTGTGLTDDP

-57 TEKHESDNPND
+57 TEEHESENPND
-68 YTWTRIKGN
+68 YTWTKIKGN
-77 DGESAYTVILQNEN
+77 DGEAAYTVILQNEN
-91 ITFSVSNQNNI
+91 ITFSVSHENNI
-102 ALMDQSFD
+102 ALTDQSFN
-110 TSVVVFKGTDAV
+110 TSVLVFKGVEPIT
-122 SNFTIGTVESKNG
+122 NFTIGTVDSKNG
-135 ISVIQKN
+135 ISVAKKN
-142 NTITFSVEAGNKI
+142 NTITFSVTAGNKI
-155 EADYGKFS
+155 TSDYGNFS
-163 IPISVN
+163 IPISVD
-169 GLVFKKEVSW
+169 GLTFTKEVTW
-179 SLAKAGAVGG
+179 SLAKAGATGE
-189 QGNPGEPAL
+189 QGDPGESAINV
-198 SISLGNESQNIPCTY
+198 SIGNESQNIPCTY
-213 DGHVINDMLIEISFV
+213 DGYVLDDMLIEISFI
-228 GYRGLTRTPCNVAVG
+228 GYYGLSKTDCTVAVG
-243 TLPSGMTL
+243 ALPSGMTL
-251 GSTENCTISNDG
+251 GSVQNCTTTDNG
-263 SIILNIVKNATLGTE
+263 KIILNIAKNATLGTAS
-278 LTLTGNIVL
+278 TLTGNVVL
-287 TFSINGKTLVKNFTW
+287 TFTINGKTLTKNFTW

-309 LSYIYSIEPSSYV
+309 LSYIYTIEPSTYI
-322 INKTYDGTLSPASIT
+322 INKTYDDALSPASIT
-337 FNAYYQKDGSDRIP
+337 FNAFYQKNGDNRKS
-351 YHGLFTIE
+351 YNGLFTIE
-359 ESTTGSDF
+359 ESLTGSDF

-377 SSLTYTPTSNNIKS
+377 SSITYTPTSNKIKS
-391 VRCTL
+391 IRCTL
-396 SQTDKVSVVLDRQTV
+396 CQADKISIVLDRQTI
-411 IVLSDDKMKDA
+411 IVLSDEKIKDA
-422 LTTVTTRVNGV
+422 LTSVTTKIDGV

-445 NKVWQTDITTAVN
+445 DKVWQTDITTAVN
-458 NYDGTTVKSLRDQV
+458 NYDGTTIKSIRDQV

-478 IGEITSEVSDVKT
+478 IGEITSEVSDVQT
-491 TVKNNQA
+491 TIQDNQV

-504 ASIKQDAT
+504 ASIKQDMT
-512 GFKQTVAS
+512 GFKQTVES
-520 TYETKNDATSKYSSF
+520 TYETKDNASSKYSSF
-535 DQRAGKIETNVKTL
+535 DQRAGKIETSVKDL
-549 QGNVTTLSQTDTE
+549 QGNITTLTQTDTE
-562 IKAELKT
+562 IKADLKN
-569 AKGDI
+569 AQGDI
-574 TTLKS
+574 TTLQS
-579 DASGL
+579 TASGL
-584 STKITNAQGDVNILK
+584 STKITDTQGDVNNLK
-599 ADAKTMKSDISDAK
+599 ADASSMKSDISDAK

-633 NTNIN
+633 QTNIN
-638 ILSRDPMNYS
+638 ILSGDPMNYS

-667 GKWYTVKTLSRDKFI
+667 GKWYTVKILSRDKFI
-682 SGYYECMGG
+682 SEYYECMGG

-702 SVKGNSTNEGT
+702 SVKGNSTDGGT

-728 AQKQSVGINYSARTT
+728 AQKQSVGIHYSTRTT

-759 PVNSRYFRVFL
+759 PPNSRYFRVFL

-798 ISSAETA
+798 ISSAETS

-818 NVQLDQVKKEINGN
+818 NVQLDQVKKEINGK
-832 FANYST
+832 FVNYST
-838 TTEMNSAINQAAN
+838 TS
-851 SITLDV
+851 
-857 SKKYTEKTVY
+857 
-867 DQGIADAKKDATTK
+867 
-881 ADNALN
+881 
-887 SAKADA
+887 
-893 TSKANKAESNAKA
+893 
-906 DTANKLK
+906 
-913 NYSTTTEMNS
+913 EMNS

-964 SSEFS
+964 SFGISDFN
-969 GFSGAANICP
+969 GTTNQCFD
-979 SVATVLTD
+979 VATVLTD
-987 GLAAGDEITIHLYY
+987 GLAAGDQITIHLYY
-1001 NYSNIVAATG
+1001 NYSNIVAAAG
-1011 QTAKVW
+1011 QTAQVW

-1027 SSGVF
+1027 NSGLF
-1032 PSSPSIAISGSGT
+1032 TSSPPITISGSGT
-1045 KEFLYTTTVSEDQ
+1045 KEFLYTITVYADQ

-1116 ADLSNTQGDISSLQA
+1116 ADLSNTQGDVSSLQA

-1141 NAQGDINTMKSDATK
+1141 NAQGDINTMKSDATTM
-1156 IKTRISNAE
+1156 KTRISNAE

-1268 NKSSVPVGHEC
+1268 NKSSVSVGHEC
-1279 GGIKRIDL
+1279 GGMKRIDL

-1300 IDAAHSSFT
+1300 IDAAYSSFT

-1346 KGDKGDKGDTGASGK
+1346 KGDKGDKGD
-1361 GVKSTAVT
+1361 
-1369 YQASSSGTT
+1369 
-1378 IPTGVWS
+1378 
-1385 ATPPATSA
+1385 
-1393 DKPYFWTRTIITY
+1393 
-1406 TDNTT
+1406 
-1411 STAYNVGSTPEGIVV
+1411 
-1426 GGRNLAMNTNKG
+1426 
-1438 TTGWSW
+1438 
-1444 SMQTGGYSK
+1444 
-1453 ESVSETGVNT
+1453 
-1463 CKLTRD
+1463 
-1469 SVKQSGWSVIQFSYI
+1469 
-1484 GRTKWEADTNY
+1484 
-1495 TVSVDVK
+1495 
-1502 ASVSTSMDPSFR
+1502 
-1514 HGDGSNMLIQSC
+1514 
-1526 KAVNNKTVANVWTKL
+1526 
-1541 VWVVKS
+1541 
-1547 AATLPRGTSQNTY
+1547 
-1560 FTGMNSGT
+1560 
-1568 GVSYQFKNL
+1568 
-1577 KIEKGNMATDWTP
+1577 
-1590 APEDYVSFV
+1590 
-1599 DVEYYLSTSATSL
+1599 
-1612 SGGSWSTTAPTW
+1612 
-1624 VNGKYMWSRTVTTDG
+1624 
-1639 AGNRTYSPNQNGVC
+1639 
-1653 IAGAQ
+1653 
-1658 GATGAKG
+1658 
-1665 DKGDT
+1665 
-1670 GGTGATGKGVKS
+1670 
-1682 IVEQY
+1682 
-1687 YKSTS
+1687 
-1692 ATAMSGGSWSTTYPG
+1692 
-1707 WENSKYIWT
+1707 
-1716 RSVITY
+1716 
-1722 TDNTTSTTTAV
+1722 
-1733 CVTGSKGDKGAT
+1733 
-1745 GGTGPTGNGIKSI
+1745 
-1758 TEHYAVS
+1758 
-1765 TSNSSAPTTWSTAVP
+1765 
-1780 TMTETNKYL
+1780 
-1789 WNYETITYTNNTT
+1789 
-1802 NDTAKRVIG
+1802 
-1811 VYGNKGAT
+1811 
-1819 GEDGKNGTNL
+1819 
-1829 WVNPLFES
+1829 
-1837 GKPQITRIDTSVT
+1837 
-1850 APNGAA
+1850 
-1856 VNILDRRDHQ
+1856 
-1866 NSSTAFPV
+1866 
-1874 FPGHQYRI
+1874 
-1882 TVHRKR
+1882 
-1888 ITGSLELNSGIWYIT
+1888 
-1903 RTSGNAYD
+1903 
-1911 TIVAPTSTKDLGN
+1911 
-1924 SWQEATYN
+1924 
-1932 FTCPSGKSK
+1932 
-1941 GSVYFQIEQQT
+1941 
-1952 NNITTKWYIA
+1952 
-1962 NVICVDITG
+1962 
-1971 LKGDTGAKG
+1971 
-1980 DKGDKGATGSA
+1980 
-1991 ALQVKRNFSGTY
+1991 
-2003 TSVGQITTCGTND
+2003 
-2016 FNRPPFAGDTFICLD
+2016 
-2031 GSSNTG
+2031 
-2037 TWLVTS
+2037 
-2043 VSGGTV
+2043 
-2049 NIKLLAY
+2049 
-2056 VNSKGATGSKGDKGE
+2056 

-2088 ANQLVWSKLGTLIS
+2088 SNQLVWSKLGTLIS
-2102 AGDNS
+2102 AWNNS

-2115 GNGYNGHAQQNSQAE
+2115 GSGYNGQAQQNSQAE

-2303 YYGYQACE
+2303 YSGYQACE

-2344 FGATATTTDSTGKT
+2344 FGATATTTDSTGRT

-2378 GYDCA
+2378 GYDCT

>member
-30 KYAQDKNGTDLTDDP
+30 KYAQDENGTDLTDNP

-179 SLAKAGAVGG
+179 SLAKAGAVGD

-278 LTLTGNIVL
+278 STLTGNIVL

-302 TKSKDGG
+302 AKSKDGG

-584 STKITNAQGDVNILK
+584 SAKITNAQGDVNTLK

-682 SGYYECMGG
+682 SGYYECIGG

-728 AQKQSVGINYSARTT
+728 AQKQSVGINYSTRTT

-818 NVQLDQVKKEINGN
+818 NVQLDQVKKEINGK

-867 DQGIADAKKDATTK
+867 DQGIADVKKDATTK
-881 ADNALN
+881 ANNALN

-969 GFSGAANICP
+969 DFSGAANICP

-987 GLAAGDEITIHLYY
+987 GLAAGDKITIHLYY

-1027 SSGVF
+1027 SSGAF

-1045 KEFLYTTTVSEDQ
+1045 KEFLYTTTVSADQ

-1098 EDTSAAITK
+1098 EDTSVAITK

-1116 ADLSNTQGDISSLQA
+1116 ADLSNTQGDVSSLQA

-1141 NAQGDINTMKSDATK
+1141 NAQGDINTMKSDATTM
-1156 IKTRISNAE
+1156 KTRISNAE

-1240 GPHYPVFGK
+1240 GPYYPVFSK

-1268 NKSSVPVGHEC
+1268 NKSSVLVGHEC
-1279 GGIKRIDL
+1279 GGTKRIDL

-1300 IDAAHSSFT
+1300 IDAAHSSFV

-1339 ESDLKGE
+1339 ESDLKG
-1346 KGDKGDKGDTGASGK
+1346 DKGDKGETGASGK

-1426 GGRNLAMNTNKG
+1426 GGRNLLVGTHKSPITYTYPTSGYADKCSWKTTVLLNGSVYTLSFWAKSSVNGDKIRVHFYNPSNIISVVGSQGQRSTATDGLCDFVLTTTMTKYWVTYTIPKG
-1438 TTGWSW
+1438 GNSTR
-1444 SMQTGGYSK
+1444 
-1453 ESVSETGVNT
+1453 GVIIPR
-1463 CKLTRD
+1463 L
-1469 SVKQSGWSVIQFSYI
+1469 GL
-1484 GRTKWEADTNY
+1484 G
-1495 TVSVDVK
+1495 
-1502 ASVSTSMDPSFR
+1502 
-1514 HGDGSNMLIQSC
+1514 
-1526 KAVNNKTVANVWTKL
+1526 
-1541 VWVVKS
+1541 
-1547 AATLPRGTSQNTY
+1547 AT
-1560 FTGMNSGT
+1560 GT
-1568 GVSYQFKNL
+1568 GTLTFQW
-1577 KIEKGNMATDWTP
+1577 EKLEEGNMATDWTP

-1733 CVTGSKGDKGAT
+1733 CVTGSKGDT
-1745 GGTGPTGNGIKSI
+1745 
-1758 TEHYAVS
+1758 
-1765 TSNSSAPTTWSTAVP
+1765 
-1780 TMTETNKYL
+1780 
-1789 WNYETITYTNNTT
+1789 
-1802 NDTAKRVIG
+1802 
-1811 VYGNKGAT
+1811 
-1819 GEDGKNGTNL
+1819 
-1829 WVNPLFES
+1829 
-1837 GKPQITRIDTSVT
+1837 
-1850 APNGAA
+1850 
-1856 VNILDRRDHQ
+1856 
-1866 NSSTAFPV
+1866 
-1874 FPGHQYRI
+1874 
-1882 TVHRKR
+1882 
-1888 ITGSLELNSGIWYIT
+1888 
-1903 RTSGNAYD
+1903 
-1911 TIVAPTSTKDLGN
+1911 
-1924 SWQEATYN
+1924 
-1932 FTCPSGKSK
+1932 
-1941 GSVYFQIEQQT
+1941 
-1952 NNITTKWYIA
+1952 
-1962 NVICVDITG
+1962 
-1971 LKGDTGAKG
+1971 
-1980 DKGDKGATGSA
+1980 
-1991 ALQVKRNFSGTY
+1991 
-2003 TSVGQITTCGTND
+2003 
-2016 FNRPPFAGDTFICLD
+2016 
-2031 GSSNTG
+2031 
-2037 TWLVTS
+2037 
-2043 VSGGTV
+2043 
-2049 NIKLLAY
+2049 
-2056 VNSKGATGSKGDKGE
+2056 GATGSKGDKGE
-2071 KGEKGEA
+2071 KGEA
-2078 DIKCYPLTGG
+2078 DIKCYKLTGG
-2088 ANQLVWSKLGTLIS
+2088 SNQLVWSKLGTLIS

-2115 GNGYNGHAQQNSQAE
+2115 GSGYNGQAQQNSQAE

-2303 YYGYQACE
+2303 YSGYQACE

-2344 FGATATTTDSTGKT
+2344 FGATATTTDSTGRT

-2378 GYDCA
+2378 GYDCT